1 MKLLNRMKRS
11 AKKTF
16 TSFLALLTMTSVVS
30 LPSAVTAVHA
40 DGGLDVNTAI
50 ANYITVSSS
59 GSHYSFDGGNNFD
72 VIMTGSKA
80 QLDSVGLDCTSGAV
94 AIVAHALRDAGAD
107 PYAYFG
113 MLNGVLNTVYP
124 PSLRSYF
131 ENHEKWSTVANS
143 PVDASALLPG
153 DILIYGTSGNGHMA
167 VYTGGGQMFDFRSN
181 GHGSSGN
188 YRGFANYS
196 EYKTTMASSSGTGRN
211 VLSGVYRANVD
222 KNVSINLTKVS
233 ANTSITDGL
242 VNAYSLAGAE
252 YGIYSDAAATNQIG
266 TITTGADGKGSV
278 NVKVGFSTSTLYYKE
293 TKAPKGYC
301 LDATVRPFS
310 FSGTSASIN
319 VSDMPGND
327 PLRIVLTKNNEMTN
341 GDNPA
346 SLAGAQF
353 TVRYYDVDPSND
365 YTVDQLNA
373 INATRTWVIETKE
386 TTTSSGK
393 TIYRASLDDKHKV
406 DGDDLYKTKSGI
418 PTIPVG
424 VITVEETKA
433 PDVTY
438 TDEDGNEQLVYT
450 LNNKTLNGNTVL
462 GQQNGKVVMKI
473 SGDGINFNLQG
484 GNDYTISEIPKKG
497 GFYTSKIDAETGKAE
512 PQGNGS
518 LDGASYEVINDNDY
532 QVGTAQVAAAAKG
545 ERVWSFTTSNGGVY
559 SSPLDALQVGHYI
572 VRETDPSTGYLVAGT
587 TEREMTVNE
596 NRQTFLSGDKAFT
609 EQTIRG
615 GFKFQKNDTDTAT
628 YPQGNT
634 NLQATLKLINTS
646 ANPVWVDSNGDGQFS
661 EEEYFA
667 NGEAIKLPQSFVT
680 AGTANT
686 NDATFT
692 TTEDGYFET
701 VTNALPFGS
710 YKIVEVTA
718 PTGFAMDGDSVTET
732 SFDVVNDGE
741 LVDKR
746 FDIKND
752 VFTGKFDVQKMLTSS
767 NNGHSTTMKPEANVE
782 FTAFLKA
789 TVDEKFSGDYK
800 LAYETV
806 FGQKPN
812 VEGNATPD
820 DSQTIYDA
828 DGNILF
834 TTKEYD
840 VVTTNESGMAYSRD
854 LAYGEYY
861 IFQSSHADGVL
872 DYEGN
877 VSSYD
882 GAIFNVTEENQPTK
896 HFYVAN
902 NHQLYI
908 LKMNKVSDQTG
919 EKIEL
924 NNAVFKIKDSNGN
937 YVKQKIGNKVY
948 DQFSTTTRKMIVDT
962 ADGEKV
968 TVDAG
973 TFVTESPS
981 ENDAAKAYTALGVE
995 AGTYYITEVKTPAGF
1010 TTLKEPIEVVA
1021 KESAITEVDQDGTN
1035 YVEVEVPETQITGK
1049 LVIKKS
1055 LEKWEKADKTFVN
1068 HDDLSGIGF
1077 TLTAKEDIIDPADGS
1092 VLVKAGEQAVRLT
1105 RDRNNPY
1112 EKVNEI
1118 FVDAEGNAT
1127 VTNLPLGKYTLTE
1140 TTVPDGIV
1148 KSEPK
1153 DIEFAQ
1159 EKDNV
1164 EKAEYEVTEE
1174 INNKVTKVTVKK
1186 TDVAGAEI
1194 AGAKMSVSDKKTGA
1208 TVAEWTSEEG
1218 KYFNIE
1224 GLTIGKTY
1232 TLNEDL
1238 SPLGFVKASSI
1249 DFTVDETGAV
1259 TEQTMIDKIL
1269 TVRKVDMCGSNVEGA
1284 QITIYNTDEEGSKI
1298 EDSIVDQ
1305 WTTEKGKH
1313 HDANN
1318 LEVGKTYVASETAV
1332 PAGYAKAPDYKFTV
1346 ADDKKNQTETIYNK
1360 QVTISKVDAGGK
1372 EVEGAKLTLTDKE
1385 TGETVDQ
1392 WISTNKTHYP
1402 TGTEIGK
1409 TYILTEDT
1417 APLGYIKSSQVEFTV
1432 TDNGIDQK
1440 ITMVDEITRVAKTD
1454 ENGNY
1459 VKGATLQA
1467 VAEDGTVVD
1476 EWVSGSHIVDIAE
1489 ADAAKLEGGET
1500 VTYESED
1507 GTVTKII
1514 PVAKVTENDDEDAK
1528 VVNGSTDADKE
1539 KACEVKTDEDK
1550 GNTDQ
1555 DSADSEKKEYTY
1567 TAQITKKDGTTGYYD
1582 VDLNG
1587 DETTHRVSNLN
1598 GSSSYTIRE
1607 VKTVDGYYYF
1617 EDITTDTTEDGKNQ
1631 SVTAIDNSINYQIAK
1646 VDDNGDYVQG
1656 VTLKLTDITDADN
1669 PVKVEL
1675 PNNGVT
1681 TEKPFDLNEHQMTAE
1696 HTYEL
1701 VESEYVGGV
1710 YKATKMIFTVPKY
1723 GTSEVTTITME
1734 DTLTNVSVSK
1744 VDNHGERVKG
1754 AKMSILEG
1762 TVNEEGKV
1770 VPAVDENGNEKAP
1783 VYTFTTTDKATD
1795 ISKYVKGSN
1804 EESGD
1809 VWYVLREDEAPFG
1822 FEKMADQPFKV
1833 TGTNEEHQILVAVDK
1848 RKEYYVSAVKV
1859 DKQNESKLLKG
1870 AELTLYT
1877 KDGKVAKEVSGK
1889 EAKGL
1894 TDGKGNITWR
1904 VEYNGDG
1911 TADTLEGYYVM
1922 ETKAPQGYKLNT
1934 DKHYVKLSEDYDFA
1948 NNNPVKIIVRD
1959 TLLPAVAKTGDFS
1972 NPLLWTGIFTVA
1984 VAGIFLAVRARR
1996 NKA

>member
-16 TSFLALLTMTSVVS
+16 TSFLALLTMTSVIS

-50 ANYITVSSS
+50 ANYITVSSN
-59 GSHYSFDGGNNFD
+59 GSHYSFNGGSNFD
-72 VIMTGSKA
+72 VIMTGSKS
-80 QLDSVGLDCTSGAV
+80 QLDQVGLDCTAGAV

-107 PYAYFG
+107 PYAYFD
-113 MLNGVLNTVYP
+113 MLNGILNTVYP

-131 ENHEKWSTVANS
+131 ENHGKWSTVANG

-196 EYKTTMASSSGTGRN
+196 EYKTAMASSSGTGRN

-266 TITTGADGKGSV
+266 TITTGADGKGSA
-278 NVKVGFSTSTLYYKE
+278 NVKVGFSTSTLYYRE

-301 LDATVRPFS
+301 LDSTVRPFS

-319 VSDMPGND
+319 VSDIPGND
-327 PLRIVLTKNNEMTN
+327 PLVITLTKNNAMTN
-341 GDNPA
+341 GDTPA

-353 TVRYYDVDPSND
+353 TIKYYDLDPVTN
-365 YTVDQLNA
+365 YTADQLKGLNA
-373 INATRTWVIETKE
+373 VRTWIIETKE
-386 TTTSSGK
+386 VSGK
-393 TIYRASLDDKHKV
+393 FITSLADKYLV
-406 DGDDLYKTKSGI
+406 EGSDPLYKLGNI

-433 PDVTY
+433 PDITF

-450 LNNKTLNGNTVL
+450 LNNKTLDGNGAEITSFNGTV
-462 GQQNGKVVMKI
+462 VYKI
-473 SGDGINFNLQG
+473 TGNSGSNYGLVG

-518 LDGASYEVINDNDY
+518 LDGASYEIINDNDY
-532 QVGTAQVAAAAKG
+532 QVGTAQVASAAKG

-596 NRQTFLSGDKAFT
+596 NRQTFLSGDKTFT

-634 NLQATLKLINTS
+634 NLQATLKLISTS

-661 EEEYFA
+661 EDEYFA

-692 TTEDGYFET
+692 TTTDGYFET

-710 YKIVEVTA
+710 YKIVEITA

-732 SFDVVNDGE
+732 TFDVTNDGE

-789 TVDEKFSGDYK
+789 TVDEKFGGDYK

-812 VEGNATPD
+812 VEGNVTPD

-834 TTKEYD
+834 TVKEYD
-840 VVTTNESGMAYSRD
+840 VLTTNESGMAYSRD

-1105 RDRNNPY
+1105 GDRNNPY

-1148 KSEPK
+1148 KSGPK

-1186 TDVAGAEI
+1186 TDIAGAEI
-1194 AGAKMSVSDKKTGA
+1194 AGAKMSVTDKENGS
-1208 TVAEWTSEEG
+1208 TVVEWTSEEG
-1218 KYFNIE
+1218 KDFNIE
-1224 GLTIGKTY
+1224 GLTIGKNY

-1269 TVRKVDMCGSNVEGA
+1269 
-1284 QITIYNTDEEGSKI
+1284 
-1298 EDSIVDQ
+1298 
-1305 WTTEKGKH
+1305 
-1313 HDANN
+1313 
-1318 LEVGKTYVASETAV
+1318 
-1332 PAGYAKAPDYKFTV
+1332 
-1346 ADDKKNQTETIYNK
+1346 
-1360 QVTISKVDAGGK
+1360 
-1372 EVEGAKLTLTDKE
+1372 
-1385 TGETVDQ
+1385 
-1392 WISTNKTHYP
+1392 
-1402 TGTEIGK
+1402 
-1409 TYILTEDT
+1409 
-1417 APLGYIKSSQVEFTV
+1417 
-1432 TDNGIDQK
+1432 
-1440 ITMVDEITRVAKTD
+1440 RVAKTD

-1489 ADAAKLEGGET
+1489 ADATKLEGGET

-1514 PVAKVTENDDEDAK
+1514 PVAKVTQSDDDD
-1528 VVNGSTDADKE
+1528 TDHE
-1539 KACEVKTDEDK
+1539 
-1550 GNTDQ
+1550 G
-1555 DSADSEKKEYTY
+1555 ADSDKKEYTY
-1567 TAQITKKDGTTGYYD
+1567 TAQITKTDGTTSYYD

-1646 VDDNGDYVQG
+1646 VDENGDYVQG
-1656 VTLKLTDITDADN
+1656 VTLKLTDITDAEN
-1669 PVKVEL
+1669 PVEVEL

-1710 YKATKMIFTVPKY
+1710 YKATKMEFTVPKY
-1723 GTSEVTTITME
+1723 GTTEVTTITME

-1870 AELTLYT
+1870 AEFTLYT

>member
-16 TSFLALLTMTSVVS
+16 TSFLALLTMTSVIS

-59 GSHYSFDGGNNFD
+59 GSHYSFNGGNNFD

-80 QLDSVGLDCTSGAV
+80 QLDQVGLDCTAGAV

-107 PYAYFG
+107 PYAYFD

-131 ENHEKWSTVANS
+131 ENHGKWSTVANG

-181 GHGSSGN
+181 GHGYNGN

-196 EYKTTMASSSGTGRN
+196 EYKTAMASSSGTGSN

-266 TITTGADGKGSV
+266 KITTGVDGKGSV

-301 LDATVRPFS
+301 LDTTVRPFS
-310 FSGTSASIN
+310 FSGTTASIN

-518 LDGASYEVINDNDY
+518 LDGASYEIINDNDY
-532 QVGTAQVAAAAKG
+532 QVGTAQVASAAKG

-596 NRQTFLSGDKAFT
+596 NRQTFLSGDKTFT
-609 EQTIRG
+609 EQPVRG

-646 ANPVWVDSNGDGQFS
+646 VNPVWVDSNGDGQFS
-661 EEEYFA
+661 EDEYFA
-667 NGEAIKLPQSFVT
+667 NGETIKLPQSFVT

-692 TTEDGYFET
+692 TTTDGYFET

-732 SFDVVNDGE
+732 TFDVTNDGE
-741 LVDKR
+741 FVDKR

-782 FTAFLKA
+782 FTAFLKT
-789 TVDEKFSGDYK
+789 TVDEKFGGDYK

-812 VEGNATPD
+812 IEGNPTPD
-820 DSQTIYDA
+820 DSQTLYDA

-908 LKMNKVSDQTG
+908 LKMTKVSDQTG

-962 ADGEKV
+962 ADGKKV

-1010 TTLKEPIEVVA
+1010 TTLKEPVEVVA

-1055 LEKWEKADKTFVN
+1055 LEKWEKADKTFIN

-1105 RDRNNPY
+1105 GDRNNPY

-1118 FVDAEGNAT
+1118 FVDSEGNAT

-1148 KSEPK
+1148 KSDPK

-1174 INNKVTKVTVKK
+1174 IYNKVTKVTVKK

-1194 AGAKMSVSDKKTGA
+1194 AGAKMSVTDKETGA
-1208 TVAEWTSEEG
+1208 TVVEWTSEEG
-1218 KYFNIE
+1218 KDFNIE
-1224 GLTIGKTY
+1224 GLTIGKIY

-1238 SPLGFVKASSI
+1238 SPLGYVKASSI

-1284 QITIYNTDEEGSKI
+1284 QITIYNTDEEGNKI

-1318 LEVGKTYVASETAV
+1318 LEVGKTYVASETVV

-1402 TGTEIGK
+1402 TGIEIGK

-1417 APLGYIKSSQVEFTV
+1417 APLGYIKSTQVEFTV

-1440 ITMVDEITRVAKTD
+1440 VTMVDEITRVAKTD

-1514 PVAKVTENDDEDAK
+1514 PVAKVTESDDDDAK

-1550 GNTDQ
+1550 GDTDH
-1555 DSADSEKKEYTY
+1555 DGADSDKKEYTY
-1567 TAQITKKDGTTGYYD
+1567 TAQITKTDGTTSYYD

-1631 SVTAIDNSINYQIAK
+1631 SVTAVDNSINYQIAK
-1646 VDDNGDYVQG
+1646 IDDNGDYVQG
-1656 VTLKLTDITDADN
+1656 VTLKLTDITDAEN
-1669 PVKVEL
+1669 PVEVEL
-1675 PNNGVT
+1675 PNNGIT
-1681 TEKPFDLNEHQMTAE
+1681 TNEPFKLDKKLIAE

-1701 VESEYVGGV
+1701 VESEYVAGV
-1710 YKATKMIFTVPKY
+1710 YKATNITFTVPKY
-1723 GTSEVTTITME
+1723 GTSEVTTITMMDE
-1734 DTLTNVSVSK
+1734 TTNITVKK
-1744 VDNHGERVKG
+1744 VDNYGKPVAGALMQILVPETEEVVYEFTSTDDEHG
-1754 AKMSILEG
+1754 S
-1762 TVNEEGKV
+1762 
-1770 VPAVDENGNEKAP
+1770 
-1783 VYTFTTTDKATD
+1783 D
-1795 ISKYVKGSN
+1795 ISKYVKGG
-1804 EESGD
+1804 ER
-1809 VWYVLREDEAPFG
+1809 YILRESEAPFG
-1822 FEKMADQPFKV
+1822 FNTFEDIEFTVSGKK
-1833 TGTNEEHQILVAVDK
+1833 NEAQVLIATDV
-1848 RKEYYVSAVKV
+1848 RKTYYVSAMKV
-1859 DKQNESKLLKG
+1859 DAQNTSKTLKG
-1870 AELTLYT
+1870 AEITLFNADNT
-1877 KDGKVAKEVSGK
+1877 VAKDVNGK
-1889 EAKGL
+1889 ECVGT
-1894 TDGKGNITWR
+1894 TDENGVITWN
-1904 VEYNGDG
+1904 VEFNGDNG
-1911 TADTLEGYYVM
+1911 GYYVK
-1922 ETKAPQGYKLNT
+1922 ETGAPAGYRINNNK
-1934 DKHYVKLSEDYDFA
+1934 YAVELSEDYDFA
-1948 NNNPVKIIVRD
+1948 QNNPVIIVVND
-1959 TLLPAVAKTGDFS
+1959 EALPAVKTGVGAPFIAG
-1972 NPLLWTGIFTVA
+1972 GIFVFAIGLLFILNRKKKKSVA
-1984 VAGIFLAVRARR
+1984 E
-1996 NKA
+1996 

>member
-16 TSFLALLTMTSVVS
+16 TSFLALLTMTSVIS

-59 GSHYSFDGGNNFD
+59 GSHYSFNGGNNFD

-80 QLDSVGLDCTSGAV
+80 QLDQVGLDCTAGAV
-94 AIVAHALRDAGAD
+94 AIVAHALHDAGAD

-124 PSLRSYF
+124 PSLRLYF
-131 ENHEKWSTVANS
+131 ENHEKWSTVANG

-196 EYKTTMASSSGTGRN
+196 EYKTAMASSSGTGRN

-266 TITTGADGKGSV
+266 KITTGADGKGSV

-301 LDATVRPFS
+301 LDTTVRPFS
-310 FSGTSASIN
+310 FSGTTASIN

-327 PLRIVLTKNNEMTN
+327 PLVITLTKNNDMTN
-341 GDNPA
+341 GNDPA
-346 SLAGAQF
+346 SLEGAQF
-353 TVRYYDVDPSND
+353 TVKYYDLDPSSN
-365 YTVDQLNA
+365 YTVDQLNG
-373 INATRTWVIETKE
+373 INAARTWIIETKKV
-386 TTTSSGK
+386 SGK
-393 TIYRASLDDKHKV
+393 YITRLADKYLV
-406 DGDDLYKTKSGI
+406 SGSDALYKDGNI

-438 TDEDGNEQLVYT
+438 TDDDGNEQLVYT

-462 GQQNGKVVMKI
+462 GQKDGKVVMKI
-473 SGDGINFNLQG
+473 SGDGINFRLDG

-532 QVGTAQVAAAAKG
+532 QVGTAQVASAAKG
-545 ERVWSFTTSNGGVY
+545 EKAWSFTTSNGGVY

-596 NRQTFLSGDKAFT
+596 NRQTFLSGDKTFT
-609 EQTIRG
+609 EQPVRG

-646 ANPVWVDSNGDGQFS
+646 VNPVWVDSNGDGQFS
-661 EEEYFA
+661 EDEYFA

-692 TTEDGYFET
+692 TTTDGYFET

-732 SFDVVNDGE
+732 TFDVTNDGE

-789 TVDEKFSGDYK
+789 TVDEKFGGDYK

-812 VEGNATPD
+812 VEGNPTPD

-1010 TTLKEPIEVVA
+1010 TTLKEPVEVVA

-1105 RDRNNPY
+1105 GDRNNPY

-1153 DIEFAQ
+1153 DIEFVQ

-1194 AGAKMSVSDKKTGA
+1194 AGAKMSVTDKETGA
-1208 TVAEWTSEEG
+1208 NVVEWTSEKG
-1218 KYFNIE
+1218 KDFNIE
-1224 GLTIGKTY
+1224 GLTIGKIY

-1318 LEVGKTYVASETAV
+1318 LEVGKTYVASETVV
-1332 PAGYAKAPDYKFTV
+1332 PAGYAKACDYKFTV

-1360 QVTISKVDAGGK
+1360 QVAISKVDAGGK

-1385 TGETVDQ
+1385 TGKTVDQ

-1417 APLGYIKSSQVEFTV
+1417 APLGYIKSTQVEFTV

-1489 ADAAKLEGGET
+1489 ADATKLEGGET
-1500 VTYESED
+1500 VTYKSED

-1550 GNTDQ
+1550 GDTDQ
-1555 DSADSEKKEYTY
+1555 DGSDSEKKEYTY
-1567 TAQITKKDGTTGYYD
+1567 TAQITKTDGTISYYD

-1656 VTLKLTDITDADN
+1656 VTLELTDITDADN

-1675 PNNGVT
+1675 PNNGIT
-1681 TEKPFDLNEHQMTAE
+1681 TNEPFKLDKKLIAE

-1701 VESEYVGGV
+1701 VESEYVAGV
-1710 YKATKMIFTVPKY
+1710 YKATNITFTVPKY
-1723 GTSEVTTITME
+1723 GTSEVTTITMMDE
-1734 DTLTNVSVSK
+1734 TTNISVKK
-1744 VDNHGERVKG
+1744 VDNYGKPVAGALMQILIPETEEVVYEFTSTDDEHG
-1754 AKMSILEG
+1754 
-1762 TVNEEGKV
+1762 
-1770 VPAVDENGNEKAP
+1770 
-1783 VYTFTTTDKATD
+1783 TD
-1795 ISKYVKGSN
+1795 ISKYVKGG
-1804 EESGD
+1804 ER
-1809 VWYVLREDEAPFG
+1809 YILRESETPFG
-1822 FEKMADQPFKV
+1822 FNTFEDIEFTVSGKQ
-1833 TGTNEEHQILVAVDK
+1833 NEAQVLIATDA
-1848 RKEYYVSAVKV
+1848 RKTYYVSAKKV
-1859 DKQNESKLLKG
+1859 DAQNTSKTLKG
-1870 AELTLYT
+1870 AEITLFNADNT
-1877 KDGKVAKEVSGK
+1877 VAKDVNGK
-1889 EAKGL
+1889 ECIGT
-1894 TDGKGNITWR
+1894 TDKNGVITWN
-1904 VEYNGDG
+1904 VEFNGDNG
-1911 TADTLEGYYVM
+1911 GYYVK
-1922 ETKAPQGYKLNT
+1922 ETGAPTGYRINNNK
-1934 DKHYVKLSEDYDFA
+1934 YAVELSEDYDFA
-1948 NNNPVKIIVRD
+1948 QNNPVIIVVND
-1959 TLLPAVAKTGDFS
+1959 EALPAVKTGVGAPFIAG
-1972 NPLLWTGIFTVA
+1972 GIFVFAIGLLFILNRKKKKSVA
-1984 VAGIFLAVRARR
+1984 E
-1996 NKA
+1996 

>member
-59 GSHYSFDGGNNFD
+59 GSHYSFNGGNNFD

-80 QLDSVGLDCTSGAV
+80 QLDQVGLDCTAGAV
-94 AIVAHALRDAGAD
+94 AIVAHALHDAGAD

-131 ENHEKWSTVANS
+131 ENHEKWSTVANG

-181 GHGSSGN
+181 GHGYNGN

-196 EYKTTMASSSGTGRN
+196 EYKTAMASSSGTGRN

-266 TITTGADGKGSV
+266 KITTGADGKGSV

-301 LDATVRPFS
+301 LDTTVRPFS
-310 FSGTSASIN
+310 FSGTTASIN

-327 PLRIVLTKNNEMTN
+327 PLAISLKKNNAMTN
-341 GDNPA
+341 GDDPA

-353 TVRYYDVDPSND
+353 TIKYYDLDTSNN
-365 YTVDQLNA
+365 YTADQLNG
-373 INATRTWVIETKE
+373 INATRTWVIETQKVGSVYY
-386 TTTSSGK
+386 T
-393 TIYRASLDDKHKV
+393 RLADKYLV
-406 DGDDLYKTKSGI
+406 AGSDALYKDGNI

-433 PDVTY
+433 PNITY
-438 TDEDGNEQLVYT
+438 TDENGNEQLVYT
-450 LNNKTLNGNTVL
+450 LNNKTLDAGENEVLSSNGI
-462 GQQNGKVVMKI
+462 VVMKVT
-473 SGDGINFNLQG
+473 SVQDNFSLIG

-532 QVGTAQVAAAAKG
+532 QVGTAQVASAAKG
-545 ERVWSFTTSNGGVY
+545 ERVWNFTTSNGGVY

-596 NRQTFLSGDKAFT
+596 NRQTFLSGDKTFT

-646 ANPVWVDSNGDGQFS
+646 VNPVWVDSNGDGQFS
-661 EEEYFA
+661 EDEYFA

-692 TTEDGYFET
+692 TTTDGYFET

-732 SFDVVNDGE
+732 TFDVTNDGE

-782 FTAFLKA
+782 FAAFLKA
-789 TVDEKFSGDYK
+789 TVDEKFGGDYK

-1049 LVIKKS
+1049 LVIKKN

-1105 RDRNNPY
+1105 GDRNNPY

-1164 EKAEYEVTEE
+1164 KKAEYEVTEE

-1194 AGAKMSVSDKKTGA
+1194 AGAKMSVTDKKTGA
-1208 TVAEWTSEEG
+1208 TVVEWTSEEG
-1218 KYFNIE
+1218 KDFNIE
-1224 GLTIGKTY
+1224 GLTIGKNY

-1284 QITIYNTDEEGSKI
+1284 QFTIYNTDEEGSKI

-1318 LEVGKTYVASETAV
+1318 LEVGKTYVASETVV

-1372 EVEGAKLTLTDKE
+1372 EVEGAKLALTDKE
-1385 TGETVDQ
+1385 TGKIVDQ

-1402 TGTEIGK
+1402 TGIEIGK

-1417 APLGYIKSSQVEFTV
+1417 APLGYIKSAQVEFTV

-1514 PVAKVTENDDEDAK
+1514 PVAKVTESDDDDAK
-1528 VVNGSTDADKE
+1528 VVNGSTDADKA

-1550 GNTDQ
+1550 GDTDH
-1555 DSADSEKKEYTY
+1555 DGADSDKKEYTY
-1567 TAQITKKDGTTGYYD
+1567 TAQITKTDGTTSYYD

-1631 SVTAIDNSINYQIAK
+1631 SVTAVDNSINYQIAK

-1656 VTLKLTDITDADN
+1656 VTLKLTDITDAEN
-1669 PVKVEL
+1669 PVEVEL
-1675 PNNGVT
+1675 PNNGIT
-1681 TEKPFDLNEHQMTAE
+1681 TNEPFKLDKKLIAE

-1701 VESEYVGGV
+1701 VESEYVAGV
-1710 YKATKMIFTVPKY
+1710 YKATNITFTVPKY
-1723 GTSEVTTITME
+1723 GTSEVTTITMMDE
-1734 DTLTNVSVSK
+1734 TTNITVKK
-1744 VDNHGERVKG
+1744 VDNYGKPVAGALMQILVPETEEVVYEFTSTDDEHG
-1754 AKMSILEG
+1754 S
-1762 TVNEEGKV
+1762 
-1770 VPAVDENGNEKAP
+1770 
-1783 VYTFTTTDKATD
+1783 D
-1795 ISKYVKGSN
+1795 ISKHVKGG
-1804 EESGD
+1804 ER
-1809 VWYVLREDEAPFG
+1809 YILRESEAPFG
-1822 FEKMADQPFKV
+1822 FNTFEDIEFTVSGKQNEAQVLIAADV
-1833 TGTNEEHQILVAVDK
+1833 
-1848 RKEYYVSAVKV
+1848 RKTYYVSAKKV
-1859 DKQNESKLLKG
+1859 DAQNTSKTLKG
-1870 AELTLYT
+1870 AEITLFNADNT
-1877 KDGKVAKEVSGK
+1877 VAKDVNGK
-1889 EAKGL
+1889 ECVGT
-1894 TDGKGNITWR
+1894 TDENGVITWN
-1904 VEYNGDG
+1904 VEFNGDNG
-1911 TADTLEGYYVM
+1911 GYYVK
-1922 ETKAPQGYKLNT
+1922 ETGAPAGYRINNNK
-1934 DKHYVKLSEDYDFA
+1934 YAVELSEDYDFA
-1948 NNNPVKIIVRD
+1948 QNNPVIIVVND
-1959 TLLPAVAKTGDFS
+1959 EALPAVKTGVGAPFIAG
-1972 NPLLWTGIFTVA
+1972 GIFVFAIGLLFILNRKKKKSVA
-1984 VAGIFLAVRARR
+1984 E
-1996 NKA
+1996 

>member
-59 GSHYSFDGGNNFD
+59 GSHYSFNGGNNFD

-80 QLDSVGLDCTSGAV
+80 QLDQVGLDCTAGAV
-94 AIVAHALRDAGAD
+94 AIVAHALHDAGAD

-124 PSLRSYF
+124 PSLRLYF

-181 GHGSSGN
+181 GHGYNGN

-196 EYKTTMASSSGTGRN
+196 EYKTAMASSSGTGRN

-252 YGIYSDAAATNQIG
+252 YGIYSDAAATNQIVK
-266 TITTGADGKGSV
+266 ITTGADGKGSV

-301 LDATVRPFS
+301 LDTTVRPFS
-310 FSGTSASIN
+310 FSGTTASIN

-327 PLRIVLTKNNEMTN
+327 PLAISLKKNNAMTN
-341 GDNPA
+341 GDDPA

-353 TVRYYDVDPSND
+353 TIKYYDLDTSNN
-365 YTVDQLNA
+365 YTADQLNG
-373 INATRTWVIETKE
+373 INATRTWVIETQKVGSVYY
-386 TTTSSGK
+386 T
-393 TIYRASLDDKHKV
+393 RLADKYLV
-406 DGDDLYKTKSGI
+406 AGSDALYKDGNI

-433 PDVTY
+433 PNITY
-438 TDEDGNEQLVYT
+438 TDENGNEQLVYT
-450 LNNKTLNGNTVL
+450 LNNKTLDAGENEVLSSNGI
-462 GQQNGKVVMKI
+462 VVMKVT
-473 SGDGINFNLQG
+473 SVQDNFSLIG

-532 QVGTAQVAAAAKG
+532 QVGTAQVASAAKG
-545 ERVWSFTTSNGGVY
+545 ERVWNFTTSNGGVY
-559 SSPLDALQVGHYI
+559 SSPLDALQVGPYI

-596 NRQTFLSGDKAFT
+596 NRQTFLSGDKTFT

-646 ANPVWVDSNGDGQFS
+646 VNPVWVDSNGDGQFS
-661 EEEYFA
+661 EDEYFA

-692 TTEDGYFET
+692 TTTDGYFET

-732 SFDVVNDGE
+732 TFDVTNDGE

-782 FTAFLKA
+782 FAAFLKA
-789 TVDEKFSGDYK
+789 TVDEKFGGDYK

-1055 LEKWEKADKTFVN
+1055 LEKWEKADKTFIN

-1092 VLVKAGEQAVRLT
+1092 VLVKEGEQAVRLT
-1105 RDRNNPY
+1105 GDRNNPY

-1118 FVDAEGNAT
+1118 FADSEGNAT

-1186 TDVAGAEI
+1186 TDIAGAEI
-1194 AGAKMSVSDKKTGA
+1194 AGAKMSVTDKENGSI
-1208 TVAEWTSEEG
+1208 VAEWTSEES
-1218 KYFNIE
+1218 KDFNVE
-1224 GLTIGKTY
+1224 GLTIGKIY

-1238 SPLGFVKASSI
+1238 SPLGYVKASSI

-1284 QITIYNTDEEGSKI
+1284 QFTIYNTDEEGSKI

-1318 LEVGKTYVASETAV
+1318 LEVGKTYVASETVV

-1459 VKGATLQA
+1459 VKGATLQV

-1489 ADAAKLEGGET
+1489 ADATKLEGGET

-1514 PVAKVTENDDEDAK
+1514 PVVKVTQSDDDDAK

-1550 GNTDQ
+1550 GDTDH
-1555 DSADSEKKEYTY
+1555 DSADSDKKEYTY
-1567 TAQITKKDGTTGYYD
+1567 TAQITKTDGTISYYD
-1582 VDLNG
+1582 VDMNG

-1656 VTLKLTDITDADN
+1656 VTLELTDITDADN

-1675 PNNGVT
+1675 PNNGIT
-1681 TEKPFDLNEHQMTAE
+1681 TNEPFKLDKKLIAE

-1701 VESEYVGGV
+1701 VESEYVAGV
-1710 YKATKMIFTVPKY
+1710 YKATNITFTVPKY
-1723 GTSEVTTITME
+1723 GTSEVTTITMMDE
-1734 DTLTNVSVSK
+1734 TTNITVKK
-1744 VDNHGERVKG
+1744 VDNYGKPVAGALMQILVPETEEVVYEFTSTDDEHG
-1754 AKMSILEG
+1754 S
-1762 TVNEEGKV
+1762 
-1770 VPAVDENGNEKAP
+1770 
-1783 VYTFTTTDKATD
+1783 D
-1795 ISKYVKGSN
+1795 ISKYVKGG
-1804 EESGD
+1804 ER
-1809 VWYVLREDEAPFG
+1809 YILRESEAPFG
-1822 FEKMADQPFKV
+1822 FNTFEDIEFTVSGKQNEAQVLIAADV
-1833 TGTNEEHQILVAVDK
+1833 
-1848 RKEYYVSAVKV
+1848 RKTYYVSAKKV
-1859 DKQNESKLLKG
+1859 DAQNTSKTLKG
-1870 AELTLYT
+1870 AEITLFNADNT
-1877 KDGKVAKEVSGK
+1877 VAKDVNGK
-1889 EAKGL
+1889 ECVGT
-1894 TDGKGNITWR
+1894 TDENGVITWN
-1904 VEYNGDG
+1904 VEFNGDNG
-1911 TADTLEGYYVM
+1911 GYYVK
-1922 ETKAPQGYKLNT
+1922 ETGAPAGYRINNNK
-1934 DKHYVKLSEDYDFA
+1934 YAVELSEDYDFA
-1948 NNNPVKIIVRD
+1948 QNNPVIIVVND
-1959 TLLPAVAKTGDFS
+1959 EALPAVKTGVGAPFIAG
-1972 NPLLWTGIFTVA
+1972 GIFVFAIGLLFILNRKKKKSVA
-1984 VAGIFLAVRARR
+1984 E
-1996 NKA
+1996 

>member
-16 TSFLALLTMTSVVS
+16 TSFLALLTMTSVIS

-50 ANYITVSSS
+50 ANYITVSSN
-59 GSHYSFDGGNNFD
+59 GSHYSFNGGNNFD
-72 VIMTGSKA
+72 VIMIGSKS
-80 QLDSVGLDCTSGAV
+80 QLDSVGLDCTAGAV

-107 PYAYFG
+107 PYAYFD

-131 ENHEKWSTVANS
+131 ENHGKWSSVANG

-153 DILIYGTSGNGHMA
+153 DLLIYGTSGNGHMA

-181 GHGSSGN
+181 GHGYNGN

-196 EYKTTMASSSGTGRN
+196 EYKTTMASSSGTGSN

-233 ANTSITDGL
+233 ANSSITDGL
-242 VNAYSLAGAE
+242 VNAYSLASAE
-252 YGIYSDAAATNQIG
+252 YGIYSDTAATNQIG
-266 TITTGADGKGSV
+266 KITTGADGKGSV

-301 LDATVRPFS
+301 LDSTVRPFS
-310 FSGTSASIN
+310 FSGTTASIN

-327 PLRIVLTKNNEMTN
+327 PLAISLKKNNAMTN
-341 GDNPA
+341 GDDPA

-353 TVRYYDVDPSND
+353 TIKYYDLDTSNN
-365 YTVDQLNA
+365 YTADQLNG
-373 INATRTWVIETKE
+373 IKATRTWVIETQKVG
-386 TTTSSGK
+386 S
-393 TIYRASLDDKHKV
+393 IYYTRLADKYLV
-406 DGDDLYKTKSGI
+406 AGSDALYKDGNI

-433 PDVTY
+433 PNITY
-438 TDEDGNEQLVYT
+438 TDENGNEQLVYT
-450 LNNKTLNGNTVL
+450 LNNKTLDAGENEVLSSNGI
-462 GQQNGKVVMKI
+462 VVMKVT
-473 SGDGINFNLQG
+473 SVQDNFSLIG

-518 LDGASYEVINDNDY
+518 LDGASYEIINDNDY
-532 QVGTAQVAAAAKG
+532 QVGTAQVASAAKG

-596 NRQTFLSGDKAFT
+596 NRQTFLSGDRTFT

-646 ANPVWVDSNGDGQFS
+646 VNPVWVDSNGDGQFS
-661 EEEYFA
+661 EDEYFA
-667 NGEAIKLPQSFVT
+667 NGETIKLPQSFVT

-692 TTEDGYFET
+692 TATDGYFET

-732 SFDVVNDGE
+732 TFDVTNDGE

-789 TVDEKFSGDYK
+789 TVDEKFGGDYK

-812 VEGNATPD
+812 VEGNPTPD

-1092 VLVKAGEQAVRLT
+1092 VLVNAGEQAVRLT
-1105 RDRNNPY
+1105 GDRNNPY
-1112 EKVNEI
+1112 EKVKEI

-1148 KSEPK
+1148 KSGPK

-1164 EKAEYEVTEE
+1164 EKAEYEVTDE

-1194 AGAKMSVSDKKTGA
+1194 AGAKMSVTDKKTGA
-1208 TVAEWTSEEG
+1208 TVVEWTSEEG
-1218 KYFNIE
+1218 KDFNIE
-1224 GLTIGKTY
+1224 GLTIGKNY

-1284 QITIYNTDEEGSKI
+1284 QFTIYNTDEEGSKI

-1318 LEVGKTYVASETAV
+1318 LEVGKTYVASETVV

-1385 TGETVDQ
+1385 TGEIVDQ

-1402 TGTEIGK
+1402 TGIEIGK

-1417 APLGYIKSSQVEFTV
+1417 APLGYIKSTQVEFTV

-1489 ADAAKLEGGET
+1489 ADVTTLEGGET

-1514 PVAKVTENDDEDAK
+1514 PVAKVTESDDDDAK

-1550 GNTDQ
+1550 GNTDH
-1555 DSADSEKKEYTY
+1555 DGADSDKKEYTY
-1567 TAQITKKDGTTGYYD
+1567 TAQITKTDGTISYYD

-1656 VTLKLTDITDADN
+1656 VTLKLTDITDAEN
-1669 PVKVEL
+1669 PVEVEL

-1681 TEKPFDLNEHQMTAE
+1681 TNEPFKLDKKLIAE

-1701 VESEYVGGV
+1701 VESEYVAGV
-1710 YKATKMIFTVPKY
+1710 YKATNITFTVPKY
-1723 GTSEVTTITME
+1723 GTSEVTTITMMDE
-1734 DTLTNVSVSK
+1734 TTNITVKK
-1744 VDNHGERVKG
+1744 VDNYGKPVAGALMQILVPETEEVVYEFTSTDDEHG
-1754 AKMSILEG
+1754 S
-1762 TVNEEGKV
+1762 
-1770 VPAVDENGNEKAP
+1770 
-1783 VYTFTTTDKATD
+1783 D
-1795 ISKYVKGSN
+1795 ISKYVKGG
-1804 EESGD
+1804 ER
-1809 VWYVLREDEAPFG
+1809 YILRESEAPFG
-1822 FEKMADQPFKV
+1822 FNTFEDIEFTVSGKQNEAQVLIAADV
-1833 TGTNEEHQILVAVDK
+1833 
-1848 RKEYYVSAVKV
+1848 RKTYYVSAKKV
-1859 DKQNESKLLKG
+1859 DAQNTSKTLKG
-1870 AELTLYT
+1870 AEIALFNADNT
-1877 KDGKVAKEVSGK
+1877 VAKDVNGK
-1889 EAKGL
+1889 ECVGT
-1894 TDGKGNITWR
+1894 TDENGVITWN
-1904 VEYNGDG
+1904 VEFNGDSG
-1911 TADTLEGYYVM
+1911 GYYVK
-1922 ETKAPQGYKLNT
+1922 ETGAPAGYRINNNK
-1934 DKHYVKLSEDYDFA
+1934 YAVELSEDYDFA
-1948 NNNPVKIIVRD
+1948 QNNPVIIVVND
-1959 TLLPAVAKTGDFS
+1959 EALPAVKTGVGAPFIAG
-1972 NPLLWTGIFTVA
+1972 GIFVFAIGLLFILNRKKKKSVA
-1984 VAGIFLAVRARR
+1984 E
-1996 NKA
+1996 

>member
-16 TSFLALLTMTSVVS
+16 TSFLALLTMTSVIS

-59 GSHYSFDGGNNFD
+59 SSHYSFDGGNNFD
-72 VIMTGSKA
+72 VLMTGTKA
-80 QLDSVGLDCTSGAV
+80 QLDSVGLDCTAGAV

-107 PYAYFG
+107 PYAYFD

-131 ENHEKWSTVANS
+131 ENHGKWSTVANG

-153 DILIYGTSGNGHMA
+153 DLLIYGTSGNGHMA

-196 EYKTTMASSSGTGRN
+196 EYKTAMASSSGTGRN

-222 KNVSINLTKVS
+222 KNISINLTKVS

-266 TITTGADGKGSV
+266 KITTGADGKGSA

-319 VSDMPGND
+319 VSDIPGND
-327 PLRIVLTKNNEMTN
+327 PLVITLTKNNAMTN
-341 GDNPA
+341 GDTPA

-353 TVRYYDVDPSND
+353 TIKYYDLDPVTN
-365 YTVDQLNA
+365 YTADQLKGLNA
-373 INATRTWVIETKE
+373 VRTWIIETKE
-386 TTTSSGK
+386 VSGK
-393 TIYRASLDDKHKV
+393 FITRLADKYLV
-406 DGDDLYKTKSGI
+406 EGSDPLYKLGNI

-433 PDVTY
+433 PDITF

-450 LNNKTLNGNTVL
+450 LNNKTLDGNGAEITSFNGTVVYKIT
-462 GQQNGKVVMKI
+462 GNNGLNYGLV
-473 SGDGINFNLQG
+473 G

-532 QVGTAQVAAAAKG
+532 QVGTAQVEAAAKG
-545 ERVWSFTTSNGGVY
+545 ERVWSFITSNGGVY

-596 NRQTFLSGDKAFT
+596 NRQTFLSGDKTFT

-615 GFKFQKNDTDTAT
+615 GFKFQKNDTDTVT

-646 ANPVWVDSNGDGQFS
+646 VNPVWVDSNGDGQFS
-661 EEEYFA
+661 EDEYFA

-692 TTEDGYFET
+692 TTTDGYFET

-732 SFDVVNDGE
+732 TFDVTNDGE
-741 LVDKR
+741 LVDKK

-782 FTAFLKA
+782 FTAFLKT
-789 TVDEKFSGDYK
+789 TVDEKFGGDYK

-812 VEGNATPD
+812 VEGNPTPD

-1105 RDRNNPY
+1105 GDRNNPY

-1118 FVDAEGNAT
+1118 FVDVEGNAT

-1148 KSEPK
+1148 KSGPK

-1194 AGAKMSVSDKKTGA
+1194 AGAKMSVTDKKTGA
-1208 TVAEWTSEEG
+1208 TVVEWTSEEG
-1218 KYFNIE
+1218 KDFNIE
-1224 GLTIGKTY
+1224 GLTIGKNY

-1238 SPLGFVKASSI
+1238 SPLGFVKVSSI

-1284 QITIYNTDEEGSKI
+1284 QFTIYNTDEEGSKI

-1318 LEVGKTYVASETAV
+1318 LEVGKTYVASETVV
-1332 PAGYAKAPDYKFTV
+1332 PAGYAKARDYKFTV

-1372 EVEGAKLTLTDKE
+1372 EVEGAKLILTDKE
-1385 TGETVDQ
+1385 TGEIVDQ

-1402 TGTEIGK
+1402 TGIEIGK

-1417 APLGYIKSSQVEFTV
+1417 APLGYIKSTQVEFTV

-1514 PVAKVTENDDEDAK
+1514 PVAKVTESDDDDAK

-1539 KACEVKTDEDK
+1539 E
-1550 GNTDQ
+1550 
-1555 DSADSEKKEYTY
+1555 
-1567 TAQITKKDGTTGYYD
+1567 
-1582 VDLNG
+1582 
-1587 DETTHRVSNLN
+1587 
-1598 GSSSYTIRE
+1598 
-1607 VKTVDGYYYF
+1607 
-1617 EDITTDTTEDGKNQ
+1617 
-1631 SVTAIDNSINYQIAK
+1631 
-1646 VDDNGDYVQG
+1646 
-1656 VTLKLTDITDADN
+1656 
-1669 PVKVEL
+1669 
-1675 PNNGVT
+1675 
-1681 TEKPFDLNEHQMTAE
+1681 
-1696 HTYEL
+1696 
-1701 VESEYVGGV
+1701 
-1710 YKATKMIFTVPKY
+1710 KAT
-1723 GTSEVTTITME
+1723 TIE
-1734 DTLTNVSVSK
+1734 DLDTLHIRT
-1744 VDNHGERVKG
+1744 R
-1754 AKMSILEG
+1754 
-1762 TVNEEGKV
+1762 
-1770 VPAVDENGNEKAP
+1770 
-1783 VYTFTTTDKATD
+1783 
-1795 ISKYVKGSN
+1795 
-1804 EESGD
+1804 
-1809 VWYVLREDEAPFG
+1809 
-1822 FEKMADQPFKV
+1822 
-1833 TGTNEEHQILVAVDK
+1833 
-1848 RKEYYVSAVKV
+1848 
-1859 DKQNESKLLKG
+1859 
-1870 AELTLYT
+1870 
-1877 KDGKVAKEVSGK
+1877 
-1889 EAKGL
+1889 
-1894 TDGKGNITWR
+1894 
-1904 VEYNGDG
+1904 
-1911 TADTLEGYYVM
+1911 
-1922 ETKAPQGYKLNT
+1922 
-1934 DKHYVKLSEDYDFA
+1934 
-1948 NNNPVKIIVRD
+1948 
-1959 TLLPAVAKTGDFS
+1959 
-1972 NPLLWTGIFTVA
+1972 
-1984 VAGIFLAVRARR
+1984 
-1996 NKA
+1996 

>member
-1 MKLLNRMKRS
+1 MKV
-11 AKKTF
+11 
-16 TSFLALLTMTSVVS
+16 TSVQDNFS
-30 LPSAVTAVHA
+30 LV
-40 DGGLDVNTAI
+40 
-50 ANYITVSSS
+50 
-59 GSHYSFDGGNNFD
+59 
-72 VIMTGSKA
+72 
-80 QLDSVGLDCTSGAV
+80 
-94 AIVAHALRDAGAD
+94 
-107 PYAYFG
+107 
-113 MLNGVLNTVYP
+113 
-124 PSLRSYF
+124 
-131 ENHEKWSTVANS
+131 
-143 PVDASALLPG
+143 
-153 DILIYGTSGNGHMA
+153 
-167 VYTGGGQMFDFRSN
+167 
-181 GHGSSGN
+181 
-188 YRGFANYS
+188 
-196 EYKTTMASSSGTGRN
+196 
-211 VLSGVYRANVD
+211 
-222 KNVSINLTKVS
+222 
-233 ANTSITDGL
+233 
-242 VNAYSLAGAE
+242 
-252 YGIYSDAAATNQIG
+252 
-266 TITTGADGKGSV
+266 
-278 NVKVGFSTSTLYYKE
+278 
-293 TKAPKGYC
+293 
-301 LDATVRPFS
+301 
-310 FSGTSASIN
+310 
-319 VSDMPGND
+319 
-327 PLRIVLTKNNEMTN
+327 
-341 GDNPA
+341 
-346 SLAGAQF
+346 
-353 TVRYYDVDPSND
+353 
-365 YTVDQLNA
+365 
-373 INATRTWVIETKE
+373 
-386 TTTSSGK
+386 
-393 TIYRASLDDKHKV
+393 
-406 DGDDLYKTKSGI
+406 
-418 PTIPVG
+418 
-424 VITVEETKA
+424 
-433 PDVTY
+433 
-438 TDEDGNEQLVYT
+438 
-450 LNNKTLNGNTVL
+450 
-462 GQQNGKVVMKI
+462 
-473 SGDGINFNLQG
+473 G

-497 GFYTSKIDAETGKAE
+497 GFYTSKIDSETGKAE
-512 PQGNGS
+512 SQGNGS

-532 QVGTAQVAAAAKG
+532 QVGTAQVASAAKG

-596 NRQTFLSGDKAFT
+596 NRQTFLSGDKTFT

-692 TTEDGYFET
+692 TTTDGYFET

-732 SFDVVNDGE
+732 TFDVTNDGE

-789 TVDEKFSGDYK
+789 TVDEKFGGDYK

-812 VEGNATPD
+812 VEGNPTPD

-973 TFVTESPS
+973 TFVTEGPS

-1105 RDRNNPY
+1105 GDRNNPY

-1148 KSEPK
+1148 KSGPK

-1194 AGAKMSVSDKKTGA
+1194 AGAKMSVTDKKTGA
-1208 TVAEWTSEEG
+1208 TVVEWTSEEG
-1218 KYFNIE
+1218 KDFNIE
-1224 GLTIGKTY
+1224 GLTIGKNY

-1269 TVRKVDMCGSNVEGA
+1269 
-1284 QITIYNTDEEGSKI
+1284 
-1298 EDSIVDQ
+1298 
-1305 WTTEKGKH
+1305 
-1313 HDANN
+1313 
-1318 LEVGKTYVASETAV
+1318 
-1332 PAGYAKAPDYKFTV
+1332 
-1346 ADDKKNQTETIYNK
+1346 
-1360 QVTISKVDAGGK
+1360 
-1372 EVEGAKLTLTDKE
+1372 
-1385 TGETVDQ
+1385 
-1392 WISTNKTHYP
+1392 
-1402 TGTEIGK
+1402 
-1409 TYILTEDT
+1409 
-1417 APLGYIKSSQVEFTV
+1417 
-1432 TDNGIDQK
+1432 
-1440 ITMVDEITRVAKTD
+1440 RVAKTD

-1489 ADAAKLEGGET
+1489 ADATKLEGGET

-1514 PVAKVTENDDEDAK
+1514 PVAKVTQSDDDD
-1528 VVNGSTDADKE
+1528 TDHE
-1539 KACEVKTDEDK
+1539 
-1550 GNTDQ
+1550 G
-1555 DSADSEKKEYTY
+1555 ADSDKKEYTY
-1567 TAQITKKDGTTGYYD
+1567 TAQITKTDGTTSYYD

-1646 VDDNGDYVQG
+1646 VDENGDYVQG
-1656 VTLKLTDITDADN
+1656 VTLKLTDITDAEN
-1669 PVKVEL
+1669 PVEVEL

-1710 YKATKMIFTVPKY
+1710 YKATKMEFTVPKY
-1723 GTSEVTTITME
+1723 GTTEVTTITME

-1833 TGTNEEHQILVAVDK
+1833 TGTNEENQILVAVDK

>member
-16 TSFLALLTMTSVVS
+16 TSFLALLTMTSVIS

-59 GSHYSFDGGNNFD
+59 GSHYSFNGGNNFD

-80 QLDSVGLDCTSGAV
+80 QLDSVGLDCTAGAV

-181 GHGSSGN
+181 GHGYNGN

-196 EYKTTMASSSGTGRN
+196 EYKTAMASSSGTGSN

-252 YGIYSDAAATNQIG
+252 YGIYSDATATNQIG
-266 TITTGADGKGSV
+266 TITTGADGKGST

-301 LDATVRPFS
+301 LDATVRSFS

-319 VSDMPGND
+319 VSDMPGSD
-327 PLRIVLTKNNEMTN
+327 PFSITLKKTNAMTN
-341 GDNPA
+341 GDEPA

-353 TVRYYDVDPSND
+353 TIKYYDLDPSND
-365 YTVDQLNA
+365 YTIDQLNG
-373 INATRTWVIETKE
+373 INATRTWILETKFVNN
-386 TTTSSGK
+386 G
-393 TIYRASLDDKHKV
+393 YRARLQDDFLV
-406 DGDDLYKTKSGI
+406 TGSSELFRNIAGAATI
-418 PTIPVG
+418 PTG
-424 VITVEETKA
+424 VISVEETKA
-433 PDVTY
+433 PDITY
-438 TDEDGNEQLVYT
+438 TDEEGNEQLVYT
-450 LNNKTLNGNTVL
+450 LNNKVLNSFNNEIL
-462 GQQNGKVVMKI
+462 GTNGVVVMKI
-473 SGDGINFNLQG
+473 ASDASQSSYYLVG

-532 QVGTAQVAAAAKG
+532 QVGTTQVASAAKG
-545 ERVWSFTTSNGGVY
+545 ERVWSFKTSNGGVY

-596 NRQTFLSGDKAFT
+596 NRQTFLSGDKTFT
-609 EQTIRG
+609 EQPVRG

-661 EEEYFA
+661 EDEYFA

-692 TTEDGYFET
+692 TTTDGYFET

-732 SFDVVNDGE
+732 TFDVTNDGE

-789 TVDEKFSGDYK
+789 TVDEKFGGDYK
-800 LAYETV
+800 LVYETV

-812 VEGNATPD
+812 VEGNPTPD

-919 EKIEL
+919 KKIEL

-1049 LVIKKS
+1049 LVIKKN
-1055 LEKWEKADKTFVN
+1055 LEKWEKADKTFIN

-1077 TLTAKEDIIDPADGS
+1077 TLTVKEDIIDPADGS

-1105 RDRNNPY
+1105 GDRNNPY

-1174 INNKVTKVTVKK
+1174 IYNKVTKVTVKK

-1194 AGAKMSVSDKKTGA
+1194 AGAKMSVTDKETGA

-1218 KYFNIE
+1218 KDFNVE
-1224 GLTIGKTY
+1224 GLTIGKIY

-1238 SPLGFVKASSI
+1238 SPLGYVKASSI

-1259 TEQTMIDKIL
+1259 TEQ
-1269 TVRKVDMCGSNVEGA
+1269 
-1284 QITIYNTDEEGSKI
+1284 
-1298 EDSIVDQ
+1298 
-1305 WTTEKGKH
+1305 
-1313 HDANN
+1313 
-1318 LEVGKTYVASETAV
+1318 
-1332 PAGYAKAPDYKFTV
+1332 
-1346 ADDKKNQTETIYNK
+1346 
-1360 QVTISKVDAGGK
+1360 
-1372 EVEGAKLTLTDKE
+1372 
-1385 TGETVDQ
+1385 
-1392 WISTNKTHYP
+1392 
-1402 TGTEIGK
+1402 
-1409 TYILTEDT
+1409 
-1417 APLGYIKSSQVEFTV
+1417 
-1432 TDNGIDQK
+1432 
-1440 ITMVDEITRVAKTD
+1440 TMVDEITRVAKTD

-1489 ADAAKLEGGET
+1489 ADATKLEGGET

-1507 GTVTKII
+1507 GTITKII
-1514 PVAKVTENDDEDAK
+1514 PVAKVTQSDDDE
-1528 VVNGSTDADKE
+1528 TDHD
-1539 KACEVKTDEDK
+1539 
-1550 GNTDQ
+1550 G
-1555 DSADSEKKEYTY
+1555 ADSDKKEYTY
-1567 TAQITKKDGTTGYYD
+1567 TAQITKTDGTISYYD

-1646 VDDNGDYVQG
+1646 VDENGDYVQG
-1656 VTLKLTDITDADN
+1656 VTLKLTDITDAEN
-1669 PVKVEL
+1669 PVEVEL

-1710 YKATKMIFTVPKY
+1710 YKATKMEFTVPKY
-1723 GTSEVTTITME
+1723 GTTEVTTITME

-1822 FEKMADQPFKV
+1822 FEKMADQSFKV

>member
-196 EYKTTMASSSGTGRN
+196 EYKTTMASSSGTGSN

-438 TDEDGNEQLVYT
+438 TDEGGNEQLVYT

-596 NRQTFLSGDKAFT
+596 NRQTFLSGDKTFT
-609 EQTIRG
+609 EQTIKG

-634 NLQATLKLINTS
+634 NLQAILKLINTS
-646 ANPVWVDSNGDGQFS
+646 VNPVWVDSNGDGQFS
-661 EEEYFA
+661 EDEYFA

-692 TTEDGYFET
+692 TTTDGYFET

-732 SFDVVNDGE
+732 TFDVTNDGE

-789 TVDEKFSGDYK
+789 TVDEKFGGDYK

-812 VEGNATPD
+812 VEGNPTPD

-861 IFQSSHADGVL
+861 IFQSTHADGVL

-973 TFVTESPS
+973 TFVTENPS

-1055 LEKWEKADKTFVN
+1055 LEKWEKADKTFIN

-1092 VLVKAGEQAVRLT
+1092 VLVKEGEQAVRLT
-1105 RDRNNPY
+1105 GDRNNPY

-1118 FVDAEGNAT
+1118 FVDSEGNAT

-1208 TVAEWTSEEG
+1208 TVVEWTSEEG
-1218 KYFNIE
+1218 KDFNIE

-1305 WTTEKGKH
+1305 WTTEKDKH

-1318 LEVGKTYVASETAV
+1318 LEVGKTYVASETVV

-1372 EVEGAKLTLTDKE
+1372 EVEGAKLILTDKE
-1385 TGETVDQ
+1385 TGEIVDQ

-1402 TGTEIGK
+1402 TGIEIGK

-1417 APLGYIKSSQVEFTV
+1417 APLGYIKSTQVEFTV

-1459 VKGATLQA
+1459 VKGAALQA

-1489 ADAAKLEGGET
+1489 ADATKLEGGET
-1500 VTYESED
+1500 VTYKSED

-1550 GNTDQ
+1550 GNIDQ

-1656 VTLKLTDITDADN
+1656 VTLELIDITDADN

-1675 PNNGVT
+1675 PNNGIT
-1681 TEKPFDLNEHQMTAE
+1681 TNEPFKLDKKLIAE

-1701 VESEYVGGV
+1701 VESEYVAGV
-1710 YKATKMIFTVPKY
+1710 YKATNITFTVPKY
-1723 GTSEVTTITME
+1723 GTGEVTTITMMDE
-1734 DTLTNVSVSK
+1734 TTNISVKK
-1744 VDNHGERVKG
+1744 VDNYGKPVAGALMQILIPETEEVVYEFTSTDDEHG
-1754 AKMSILEG
+1754 
-1762 TVNEEGKV
+1762 
-1770 VPAVDENGNEKAP
+1770 
-1783 VYTFTTTDKATD
+1783 TD
-1795 ISKYVKGSN
+1795 ISKYVKGG
-1804 EESGD
+1804 ER
-1809 VWYVLREDEAPFG
+1809 YILRESEAPFG
-1822 FEKMADQPFKV
+1822 FNTFEDIEFTVSGKQNEAQVLIAADV
-1833 TGTNEEHQILVAVDK
+1833 
-1848 RKEYYVSAVKV
+1848 RKTYYVSAKKV
-1859 DKQNESKLLKG
+1859 DAQNTSKTLKG
-1870 AELTLYT
+1870 AKITLFNADNT
-1877 KDGKVAKEVSGK
+1877 VAKDVNGK
-1889 EAKGL
+1889 ECIGT
-1894 TDGKGNITWR
+1894 TDKNGVITWN
-1904 VEYNGDG
+1904 VEFNGDNG
-1911 TADTLEGYYVM
+1911 GYYVK
-1922 ETKAPQGYKLNT
+1922 ETGAPTGYRINNNK
-1934 DKHYVKLSEDYDFA
+1934 YAVELSEDYDFA
-1948 NNNPVKIIVRD
+1948 QNNPVIIVVND
-1959 TLLPAVAKTGDFS
+1959 EALPAVKTGVGTPFIAG
-1972 NPLLWTGIFTVA
+1972 GIFVFAIGLLFILNRKKKKSVA
-1984 VAGIFLAVRARR
+1984 E
-1996 NKA
+1996 

>member
-50 ANYITVSSS
+50 VNYITVSSS
-59 GSHYSFDGGNNFD
+59 GSHYSFNGGNNFD

-80 QLDSVGLDCTSGAV
+80 QLDQVGLDCTAGAV
-94 AIVAHALRDAGAD
+94 AIVAHALHDAGAD

-181 GHGSSGN
+181 GHGYNGN

-196 EYKTTMASSSGTGRN
+196 EYKTAMASSSGTGRN

-266 TITTGADGKGSV
+266 KIATGADGKGSV

-301 LDATVRPFS
+301 LDTTVRPFS
-310 FSGTSASIN
+310 FSGTTASIN

-327 PLRIVLTKNNEMTN
+327 PLAISLKKNNAMTN
-341 GDNPA
+341 GDDTA

-353 TVRYYDVDPSND
+353 TIKYYDLDTSNN
-365 YTVDQLNA
+365 YTADQLNG
-373 INATRTWVIETKE
+373 INATRTWVIETQKVGSVYY
-386 TTTSSGK
+386 T
-393 TIYRASLDDKHKV
+393 RLADKYLV
-406 DGDDLYKTKSGI
+406 AGSDVLYKDGNI

-433 PDVTY
+433 PNITY
-438 TDEDGNEQLVYT
+438 TDENGNEQLVYT
-450 LNNKTLNGNTVL
+450 LNNKTLDAGENEVLSSNGI
-462 GQQNGKVVMKI
+462 VVMKVT
-473 SGDGINFNLQG
+473 SVQDNFSLIG

-532 QVGTAQVAAAAKG
+532 QVGTVQVASAAKG
-545 ERVWSFTTSNGGVY
+545 EKVWSFTTSNGGVY

-596 NRQTFLSGDKAFT
+596 NRQTFLSGDKTFT
-609 EQTIRG
+609 EQPVRG

-646 ANPVWVDSNGDGQFS
+646 VNPVWVDSNGDGQFS
-661 EEEYFA
+661 EDEYFA
-667 NGEAIKLPQSFVT
+667 NGEAIKLPQAFVT

-692 TTEDGYFET
+692 TTTDGYFET

-732 SFDVVNDGE
+732 TFDVTNDGE

-782 FTAFLKA
+782 FAAFLKA
-789 TVDEKFSGDYK
+789 TVDEKFGGDYK

-1010 TTLKEPIEVVA
+1010 TTLKEPVEVVA

-1105 RDRNNPY
+1105 GDRNNPY

-1148 KSEPK
+1148 KSGPK

-1194 AGAKMSVSDKKTGA
+1194 AGAKMSVTDKETGA
-1208 TVAEWTSEEG
+1208 TVVEWTSEKG
-1218 KYFNIE
+1218 KDFNIE
-1224 GLTIGKTY
+1224 GLTIGKIY

-1318 LEVGKTYVASETAV
+1318 LEVGKTYVASETVV

-1385 TGETVDQ
+1385 TGKTVDQ

-1417 APLGYIKSSQVEFTV
+1417 APLGYIKSTQVEFTV

-1489 ADAAKLEGGET
+1489 ADATKLEGGET
-1500 VTYESED
+1500 VTYKSED

-1656 VTLKLTDITDADN
+1656 VTLELTDITDADN

-1675 PNNGVT
+1675 PNNGIT
-1681 TEKPFDLNEHQMTAE
+1681 TNEPFKLDKKLIAE

-1701 VESEYVGGV
+1701 VESEYVAGV
-1710 YKATKMIFTVPKY
+1710 YKATNITFTVPKY
-1723 GTSEVTTITME
+1723 GTSEVTTITMMDE
-1734 DTLTNVSVSK
+1734 ITNISVKK
-1744 VDNHGERVKG
+1744 VDNYGKPVAGALMQILIPETEEVVYEFTSTDDEHG
-1754 AKMSILEG
+1754 
-1762 TVNEEGKV
+1762 
-1770 VPAVDENGNEKAP
+1770 
-1783 VYTFTTTDKATD
+1783 TD
-1795 ISKYVKGSN
+1795 ISKYVKGG
-1804 EESGD
+1804 ER
-1809 VWYVLREDEAPFG
+1809 YILRESEAPFG
-1822 FEKMADQPFKV
+1822 FNTFEDIEFTVSGKQ
-1833 TGTNEEHQILVAVDK
+1833 NEAQVLIATDA
-1848 RKEYYVSAVKV
+1848 RKTYYVSAKKV
-1859 DKQNESKLLKG
+1859 DAQNTSKTLKG
-1870 AELTLYT
+1870 AEITLFNADNT
-1877 KDGKVAKEVSGK
+1877 VAKDVNGK
-1889 EAKGL
+1889 ECIGT
-1894 TDGKGNITWR
+1894 TDKNGVITWN
-1904 VEYNGDG
+1904 VEFNGDNG
-1911 TADTLEGYYVM
+1911 GYYVK
-1922 ETKAPQGYKLNT
+1922 ETGAPTGYRINNNK
-1934 DKHYVKLSEDYDFA
+1934 YAVELSEDYDFA
-1948 NNNPVKIIVRD
+1948 QNNPVIIVVND
-1959 TLLPAVAKTGDFS
+1959 EALPAVKTGVGAPFIAG
-1972 NPLLWTGIFTVA
+1972 GIFVFAIGLLFILNRKKKKSVA
-1984 VAGIFLAVRARR
+1984 E
-1996 NKA
+1996 

>member
-1 MKLLNRMKRS
+1 MKRS

-16 TSFLALLTMTSVVS
+16 TSFLALLTMTSVIS

-59 GSHYSFDGGNNFD
+59 SSHYSFDGGNNFD
-72 VIMTGSKA
+72 VLMTGTKA
-80 QLDSVGLDCTSGAV
+80 QLDSVGLDCTAGAV

-107 PYAYFG
+107 PYAYFD

-131 ENHEKWSTVANS
+131 ENHGKWSTVANG

-153 DILIYGTSGNGHMA
+153 DLLIYGTSGNGHMA

-196 EYKTTMASSSGTGRN
+196 EYKTAMASSSGTGRN

-266 TITTGADGKGSV
+266 KITTGADGKGSA

-319 VSDMPGND
+319 VSDIPGND
-327 PLRIVLTKNNEMTN
+327 PLVITLTKNNAMTN
-341 GDNPA
+341 GDTPA

-353 TVRYYDVDPSND
+353 TIKYYDLDPVTN
-365 YTVDQLNA
+365 YTADQLKGLNA
-373 INATRTWVIETKE
+373 VRTWIIETKE
-386 TTTSSGK
+386 VSGK
-393 TIYRASLDDKHKV
+393 FITRLADKYLV
-406 DGDDLYKTKSGI
+406 EGSDPLYKLGNI

-433 PDVTY
+433 PDITF

-450 LNNKTLNGNTVL
+450 LNNKTLDGNGAEITSFNGTVVYKIT
-462 GQQNGKVVMKI
+462 GNNGLNYGLV
-473 SGDGINFNLQG
+473 G

-545 ERVWSFTTSNGGVY
+545 ERVWSFITSNGGVY

-596 NRQTFLSGDKAFT
+596 NRQTFLSGDKTFT

-615 GFKFQKNDTDTAT
+615 GFKFQKNDTDTVT

-646 ANPVWVDSNGDGQFS
+646 VNPVWVDSNGDGQFS
-661 EEEYFA
+661 EDEYFA

-692 TTEDGYFET
+692 TTTDGYFET

-732 SFDVVNDGE
+732 TFDVTNDGE

-782 FTAFLKA
+782 FTAFLKT
-789 TVDEKFSGDYK
+789 TVDEKFGGDYK

-812 VEGNATPD
+812 VEGNPTPD

-1077 TLTAKEDIIDPADGS
+1077 TLTAKEDIIAPADGS

-1105 RDRNNPY
+1105 GDRNNPY
-1112 EKVNEI
+1112 EKVKEI
-1118 FVDAEGNAT
+1118 FVAAEGNAT

-1148 KSEPK
+1148 KSGPK

-1194 AGAKMSVSDKKTGA
+1194 AGAKMSVTDKKTGA
-1208 TVAEWTSEEG
+1208 TVVEWTSEEG
-1218 KYFNIE
+1218 KDFNIE
-1224 GLTIGKTY
+1224 GLTIGKNY

-1238 SPLGFVKASSI
+1238 SPLGFVKVSSI

-1284 QITIYNTDEEGSKI
+1284 QFTIYNTDEEGSKI

-1313 HDANN
+1313 HDASN
-1318 LEVGKTYVASETAV
+1318 LEVGKTYVASETVV
-1332 PAGYAKAPDYKFTV
+1332 PAGYAKARDYKFTV

-1372 EVEGAKLTLTDKE
+1372 EVEGAKLILTDKE
-1385 TGETVDQ
+1385 TGEIVDQ

-1402 TGTEIGK
+1402 TGIEIGK

-1417 APLGYIKSSQVEFTV
+1417 APLGYIKSTQVEFTV

-1514 PVAKVTENDDEDAK
+1514 PVAKVTESDDDDAK

-1550 GNTDQ
+1550 GDTDH
-1555 DSADSEKKEYTY
+1555 DGADSDKKEYTY
-1567 TAQITKKDGTTGYYD
+1567 TAQITKTDGTTSYYD

-1631 SVTAIDNSINYQIAK
+1631 SVTAVDNSINYQIAK

-1656 VTLKLTDITDADN
+1656 VTLKLTDITDAEN
-1669 PVKVEL
+1669 PVEVEL
-1675 PNNGVT
+1675 PNNGIT
-1681 TEKPFDLNEHQMTAE
+1681 TNEPFKLDKKLIAE

-1701 VESEYVGGV
+1701 VESEYVAGV
-1710 YKATKMIFTVPKY
+1710 YKATNITFTVPKY
-1723 GTSEVTTITME
+1723 GTSEVTTITMMDE
-1734 DTLTNVSVSK
+1734 TTNITVKK
-1744 VDNHGERVKG
+1744 VDNYGKPVAGALMQILVPETEEVVYEFTSTDDEHG
-1754 AKMSILEG
+1754 S
-1762 TVNEEGKV
+1762 
-1770 VPAVDENGNEKAP
+1770 
-1783 VYTFTTTDKATD
+1783 D
-1795 ISKYVKGSN
+1795 ISKYVKGG
-1804 EESGD
+1804 ER
-1809 VWYVLREDEAPFG
+1809 YILRESEAPFG
-1822 FEKMADQPFKV
+1822 FNTFEDIEFTVSGKK
-1833 TGTNEEHQILVAVDK
+1833 NEAQVLIATDV
-1848 RKEYYVSAVKV
+1848 RKAYYVSAKKV
-1859 DKQNESKLLKG
+1859 DAQNTSKTLKG
-1870 AELTLYT
+1870 AEITLFNADNT
-1877 KDGKVAKEVSGK
+1877 VAKDVNGK
-1889 EAKGL
+1889 ECVGT
-1894 TDGKGNITWR
+1894 TDENGVITWN
-1904 VEYNGDG
+1904 VEFNGDNG
-1911 TADTLEGYYVM
+1911 GYYVK
-1922 ETKAPQGYKLNT
+1922 ETGAPAGYRINNNK
-1934 DKHYVKLSEDYDFA
+1934 YAVELSEDYDFA
-1948 NNNPVKIIVRD
+1948 QNNPVIIVVND
-1959 TLLPAVAKTGDFS
+1959 EALPAVKTGVGAPFIAG
-1972 NPLLWTGIFTVA
+1972 GIFVFAIGLLFILNRKKKKSVA
-1984 VAGIFLAVRARR
+1984 E
-1996 NKA
+1996 

>member
-16 TSFLALLTMTSVVS
+16 TSFLALLTMTSVIS

-59 GSHYSFDGGNNFD
+59 SSHYSFDGGNNFD
-72 VIMTGSKA
+72 VLMTGTKA
-80 QLDSVGLDCTSGAV
+80 QLDSVGLDCTAGAV

-107 PYAYFG
+107 PYAYFD

-131 ENHEKWSTVANS
+131 ENHGKWSTVANG

-153 DILIYGTSGNGHMA
+153 DLLIYGTSGNGHMA

-196 EYKTTMASSSGTGRN
+196 EYKTAMASSSGTGRN

-266 TITTGADGKGSV
+266 KITTGADGKGSA

-319 VSDMPGND
+319 VSDIPGND
-327 PLRIVLTKNNEMTN
+327 PLVITLTKNNAMTN
-341 GDNPA
+341 GDTPA

-353 TVRYYDVDPSND
+353 TIKYYDLDPVTN
-365 YTVDQLNA
+365 YTADQLKGLNA
-373 INATRTWVIETKE
+373 VRTWIIETKE
-386 TTTSSGK
+386 VSGK
-393 TIYRASLDDKHKV
+393 FITRLADKYLV
-406 DGDDLYKTKSGI
+406 EGSDPLYKLGNI

-433 PDVTY
+433 PDITF

-450 LNNKTLNGNTVL
+450 LNNKTLDGNGAEITSFNGTVVYKIT
-462 GQQNGKVVMKI
+462 GNNGLNYGLV
-473 SGDGINFNLQG
+473 G

-545 ERVWSFTTSNGGVY
+545 ERVWSFITSNGGVY

-596 NRQTFLSGDKAFT
+596 NRQTFLSGDKTFT

-615 GFKFQKNDTDTAT
+615 GFKFQKNDTDTVT

-646 ANPVWVDSNGDGQFS
+646 VNPVWVDSNGDGQFS
-661 EEEYFA
+661 EDEYFA

-692 TTEDGYFET
+692 TTTDGYFET

-732 SFDVVNDGE
+732 TFDVTNDGE

-789 TVDEKFSGDYK
+789 TVDEKFGGDYK

-812 VEGNATPD
+812 VEGNPTPD

-1077 TLTAKEDIIDPADGS
+1077 TLTAKEDIIAPADGS

-1105 RDRNNPY
+1105 GDRNNPY
-1112 EKVNEI
+1112 EKVKEI

-1148 KSEPK
+1148 KSGPK

-1194 AGAKMSVSDKKTGA
+1194 AGAKMSVTDKKTGA
-1208 TVAEWTSEEG
+1208 TVVEWTSEEG
-1218 KYFNIE
+1218 KDFNIE
-1224 GLTIGKTY
+1224 GLTIGKNY

-1238 SPLGFVKASSI
+1238 SPLGFVKVSSI

-1284 QITIYNTDEEGSKI
+1284 QFTIYNTDEEGSKI

-1318 LEVGKTYVASETAV
+1318 LEVGKTYVASETVV
-1332 PAGYAKAPDYKFTV
+1332 PAGYAKARDYKFTV

-1372 EVEGAKLTLTDKE
+1372 EVEGAKLILTDKE
-1385 TGETVDQ
+1385 TGEIVDQ

-1402 TGTEIGK
+1402 TGIEIGK

-1417 APLGYIKSSQVEFTV
+1417 APLGYIKSTQVEFTV

-1514 PVAKVTENDDEDAK
+1514 PVAKVTESDDDDAK

-1539 KACEVKTDEDK
+1539 E
-1550 GNTDQ
+1550 
-1555 DSADSEKKEYTY
+1555 
-1567 TAQITKKDGTTGYYD
+1567 
-1582 VDLNG
+1582 
-1587 DETTHRVSNLN
+1587 
-1598 GSSSYTIRE
+1598 
-1607 VKTVDGYYYF
+1607 
-1617 EDITTDTTEDGKNQ
+1617 
-1631 SVTAIDNSINYQIAK
+1631 
-1646 VDDNGDYVQG
+1646 
-1656 VTLKLTDITDADN
+1656 
-1669 PVKVEL
+1669 
-1675 PNNGVT
+1675 
-1681 TEKPFDLNEHQMTAE
+1681 
-1696 HTYEL
+1696 
-1701 VESEYVGGV
+1701 
-1710 YKATKMIFTVPKY
+1710 KAT
-1723 GTSEVTTITME
+1723 TIE
-1734 DTLTNVSVSK
+1734 DLDTLHIRT
-1744 VDNHGERVKG
+1744 R
-1754 AKMSILEG
+1754 
-1762 TVNEEGKV
+1762 
-1770 VPAVDENGNEKAP
+1770 
-1783 VYTFTTTDKATD
+1783 
-1795 ISKYVKGSN
+1795 
-1804 EESGD
+1804 
-1809 VWYVLREDEAPFG
+1809 
-1822 FEKMADQPFKV
+1822 
-1833 TGTNEEHQILVAVDK
+1833 
-1848 RKEYYVSAVKV
+1848 
-1859 DKQNESKLLKG
+1859 
-1870 AELTLYT
+1870 
-1877 KDGKVAKEVSGK
+1877 
-1889 EAKGL
+1889 
-1894 TDGKGNITWR
+1894 
-1904 VEYNGDG
+1904 
-1911 TADTLEGYYVM
+1911 
-1922 ETKAPQGYKLNT
+1922 
-1934 DKHYVKLSEDYDFA
+1934 
-1948 NNNPVKIIVRD
+1948 
-1959 TLLPAVAKTGDFS
+1959 
-1972 NPLLWTGIFTVA
+1972 
-1984 VAGIFLAVRARR
+1984 
-1996 NKA
+1996 

>member
-16 TSFLALLTMTSVVS
+16 TSFLALLTMTSVIS

-59 GSHYSFDGGNNFD
+59 SSHYSFDGGNNFD
-72 VIMTGSKA
+72 VLMTGTKA
-80 QLDSVGLDCTSGAV
+80 QLDSVGLDCTAGAV

-107 PYAYFG
+107 PYAYFD

-131 ENHEKWSTVANS
+131 ENHGKWSTVANG

-153 DILIYGTSGNGHMA
+153 DLLIYGTSGNGHMA

-196 EYKTTMASSSGTGRN
+196 EYKTAMASSSGTGRN

-266 TITTGADGKGSV
+266 KITTGADGKGSA

-319 VSDMPGND
+319 VSDIPGND
-327 PLRIVLTKNNEMTN
+327 PLVITLTKNNAMTN
-341 GDNPA
+341 GDTPA

-353 TVRYYDVDPSND
+353 TIKYYDLDPVTN
-365 YTVDQLNA
+365 YTADQLKGLNA
-373 INATRTWVIETKE
+373 VRTWIIETKE
-386 TTTSSGK
+386 VSGK
-393 TIYRASLDDKHKV
+393 FITRLADKYLV
-406 DGDDLYKTKSGI
+406 EGSDPLYKLGNI

-433 PDVTY
+433 PDITF

-450 LNNKTLNGNTVL
+450 LNNKTLDGNGAEITSFNGTVVYKIT
-462 GQQNGKVVMKI
+462 GNNGLNYGLV
-473 SGDGINFNLQG
+473 G

-545 ERVWSFTTSNGGVY
+545 ERVWSFITSNGGVY

-596 NRQTFLSGDKAFT
+596 NRQTFLSGDKTFT

-615 GFKFQKNDTDTAT
+615 GFKFQKNDTDTVT

-646 ANPVWVDSNGDGQFS
+646 VNPVWVDSNGDGQFS
-661 EEEYFA
+661 EDEYFA

-692 TTEDGYFET
+692 TTTDGYFET

-732 SFDVVNDGE
+732 TFDVTNDGE

-782 FTAFLKA
+782 FTAFLKT
-789 TVDEKFSGDYK
+789 TVDEKFGGDYK

-812 VEGNATPD
+812 VEGNPTPD

-1077 TLTAKEDIIDPADGS
+1077 TLTAKEDIIAPADGS

-1105 RDRNNPY
+1105 GDRNNPY
-1112 EKVNEI
+1112 EKVKEI

-1148 KSEPK
+1148 KSGPK

-1194 AGAKMSVSDKKTGA
+1194 AGAKMSVTDKKTGA
-1208 TVAEWTSEEG
+1208 TVVEWTSEEG
-1218 KYFNIE
+1218 KDFNIE
-1224 GLTIGKTY
+1224 GLTIGKNY

-1238 SPLGFVKASSI
+1238 SPLGFVKVSSI

-1284 QITIYNTDEEGSKI
+1284 QFTIYNTDEEGSKI

-1318 LEVGKTYVASETAV
+1318 LEVGKTYVASETVV
-1332 PAGYAKAPDYKFTV
+1332 PAGYAKARDYKFTV

-1372 EVEGAKLTLTDKE
+1372 EVEGAKLILTDKE
-1385 TGETVDQ
+1385 TGEIVDQ

-1402 TGTEIGK
+1402 TGIEIGK

-1417 APLGYIKSSQVEFTV
+1417 APLGYIKSTQVEFTV

-1514 PVAKVTENDDEDAK
+1514 PVAKVTESDDDDAK

-1550 GNTDQ
+1550 GDTDH
-1555 DSADSEKKEYTY
+1555 DGADSDKKEYTY
-1567 TAQITKKDGTTGYYD
+1567 TAQITKTDGTTSYYD

-1631 SVTAIDNSINYQIAK
+1631 SVTAVDNSINYQIAK

-1656 VTLKLTDITDADN
+1656 VTLKLTDITDAEN
-1669 PVKVEL
+1669 PVEVEL
-1675 PNNGVT
+1675 PNNGIT
-1681 TEKPFDLNEHQMTAE
+1681 TNEPFKLDKKLIAE

-1701 VESEYVGGV
+1701 VESEYVAGV
-1710 YKATKMIFTVPKY
+1710 YKATNITFTVPKY
-1723 GTSEVTTITME
+1723 GTSEVTTITMMDE
-1734 DTLTNVSVSK
+1734 TTNITVKK
-1744 VDNHGERVKG
+1744 VDNYGKPVAGALMQILVPETEEVVYEFTSTDDEHG
-1754 AKMSILEG
+1754 S
-1762 TVNEEGKV
+1762 
-1770 VPAVDENGNEKAP
+1770 
-1783 VYTFTTTDKATD
+1783 D
-1795 ISKYVKGSN
+1795 ISKYVKGG
-1804 EESGD
+1804 ER
-1809 VWYVLREDEAPFG
+1809 YILRESEAPFG
-1822 FEKMADQPFKV
+1822 FNTFEDIEFTVSGKK
-1833 TGTNEEHQILVAVDK
+1833 NEAQVLIATDV
-1848 RKEYYVSAVKV
+1848 RKAYYVSAKKV
-1859 DKQNESKLLKG
+1859 DAQNTSKTLKG
-1870 AELTLYT
+1870 AEITLFNADNT
-1877 KDGKVAKEVSGK
+1877 VAKDVNGK
-1889 EAKGL
+1889 ECVGT
-1894 TDGKGNITWR
+1894 TDENGVITWN
-1904 VEYNGDG
+1904 VEFNGDNG
-1911 TADTLEGYYVM
+1911 GYYVK
-1922 ETKAPQGYKLNT
+1922 ETGAPAGYRINNNK
-1934 DKHYVKLSEDYDFA
+1934 YAVELSEDYDFA
-1948 NNNPVKIIVRD
+1948 QNNPVIIVVND
-1959 TLLPAVAKTGDFS
+1959 EALPAVKTGVGAPFIAG
-1972 NPLLWTGIFTVA
+1972 GIFVFAIGLLFILNRKKKKSVA
-1984 VAGIFLAVRARR
+1984 E
-1996 NKA
+1996 

>member
-16 TSFLALLTMTSVVS
+16 TSFLALLTMTSVIS

-59 GSHYSFDGGNNFD
+59 GSHYSFNGGNNFD

-80 QLDSVGLDCTSGAV
+80 QLDQVGLDCTAGAV

-107 PYAYFG
+107 PYAYFD

-131 ENHEKWSTVANS
+131 ENHGKWSTVANG

-196 EYKTTMASSSGTGRN
+196 EYKTAMASSSGTGRN

-252 YGIYSDAAATNQIG
+252 YGIYSDVAATNQIG
-266 TITTGADGKGSV
+266 KITTGADGKGSV

-301 LDATVRPFS
+301 LDSTVRPFS

-327 PLRIVLTKNNEMTN
+327 PLVITLTKNNDMTN
-341 GDNPA
+341 GNDPA
-346 SLAGAQF
+346 SLEGAQF
-353 TVRYYDVDPSND
+353 TVKYYDLDPSSN
-365 YTVDQLNA
+365 YTVDQLNG
-373 INATRTWVIETKE
+373 INVTRTWIIETKKV
-386 TTTSSGK
+386 SGK
-393 TIYRASLDDKHKV
+393 YITRLADKYLV
-406 DGDDLYKTKSGI
+406 SGSDALYKDGNI

-438 TDEDGNEQLVYT
+438 TDDDGNEQLVYT

-462 GQQNGKVVMKI
+462 GQKDGKVVMKI
-473 SGDGINFNLQG
+473 SGDGINFRLDG

-518 LDGASYEVINDNDY
+518 LDGASYEIINNNDY
-532 QVGTAQVAAAAKG
+532 QVGTAQVASAAKG
-545 ERVWSFTTSNGGVY
+545 EKVWSFTTSNGGVY

-596 NRQTFLSGDKAFT
+596 NRQTFLSGDKTFT

-661 EEEYFA
+661 EDEYFA

-680 AGTANT
+680 SGTANT

-692 TTEDGYFET
+692 TTTDGYFET

-732 SFDVVNDGE
+732 TFDVTNDGE

-789 TVDEKFSGDYK
+789 TVDEKFGGDYK

-812 VEGNATPD
+812 VEGNPTPD

-948 DQFSTTTRKMIVDT
+948 DQFSTTTRKMIADT

-1010 TTLKEPIEVVA
+1010 TTLKGPIEVVA

-1105 RDRNNPY
+1105 GDRNNPY

-1148 KSEPK
+1148 KSGPK

-1164 EKAEYEVTEE
+1164 EKAEYEVTEK

-1194 AGAKMSVSDKKTGA
+1194 AGAKMSVTDKKTGA
-1208 TVAEWTSEEG
+1208 TVVEWTSEEG
-1218 KYFNIE
+1218 KDFNVE
-1224 GLTIGKTY
+1224 GLTIGKIY

-1238 SPLGFVKASSI
+1238 SPLGYVKASSI

-1318 LEVGKTYVASETAV
+1318 LEVGKTYVASETVV

-1346 ADDKKNQTETIYNK
+1346 TDDKKNQTETIYNK

-1385 TGETVDQ
+1385 TGEIVDQ
-1392 WISTNKTHYP
+1392 WISTNKPHYP
-1402 TGTEIGK
+1402 TGIEIGK

-1417 APLGYIKSSQVEFTV
+1417 APLGYIKSTQVEFTV

-1489 ADAAKLEGGET
+1489 ADATKLEGGET

-1514 PVAKVTENDDEDAK
+1514 PVAKVTESDDDDAK

-1555 DSADSEKKEYTY
+1555 DSSDSEKKEYTY

-1656 VTLKLTDITDADN
+1656 VTLKLTDITDAEN
-1669 PVKVEL
+1669 PVEVEL

-1701 VESEYVGGV
+1701 VESEYVAGV
-1710 YKATKMIFTVPKY
+1710 YKATNITFTVPKY
-1723 GTSEVTTITME
+1723 GTSEVTTITMMDE
-1734 DTLTNVSVSK
+1734 TTNIAVKK
-1744 VDNHGERVKG
+1744 VDNYGKPVAGALMQILVPETEEVVYEFTSTDDEHG
-1754 AKMSILEG
+1754 S
-1762 TVNEEGKV
+1762 
-1770 VPAVDENGNEKAP
+1770 
-1783 VYTFTTTDKATD
+1783 D
-1795 ISKYVKGSN
+1795 ISKYVKGG
-1804 EESGD
+1804 ER
-1809 VWYVLREDEAPFG
+1809 YILRESEAPFG
-1822 FEKMADQPFKV
+1822 FNTFEDIEFTVSGKQNEAQVLIAADV
-1833 TGTNEEHQILVAVDK
+1833 
-1848 RKEYYVSAVKV
+1848 RKTYYVSAKKV
-1859 DKQNESKLLKG
+1859 DAQDTSKTLKG
-1870 AELTLYT
+1870 AEITLFNADNT
-1877 KDGKVAKEVSGK
+1877 VAKDVNGK
-1889 EAKGL
+1889 ECVGT
-1894 TDGKGNITWR
+1894 TDENGVITWN
-1904 VEYNGDG
+1904 VEFNGDNG
-1911 TADTLEGYYVM
+1911 GYYVK
-1922 ETKAPQGYKLNT
+1922 ETGAPAGYRINNNK
-1934 DKHYVKLSEDYDFA
+1934 YAVELSEDYDFA
-1948 NNNPVKIIVRD
+1948 QNNPVIIVVND
-1959 TLLPAVAKTGDFS
+1959 EALPAVKTGVGAPFIAG
-1972 NPLLWTGIFTVA
+1972 GIFVFAIGLLFILNSKKKKSVA
-1984 VAGIFLAVRARR
+1984 E
-1996 NKA
+1996 

>member
-16 TSFLALLTMTSVVS
+16 TSFLALLTMTSVIS

-59 GSHYSFDGGNNFD
+59 SSHYSFDGGNNFA
-72 VIMTGSKA
+72 VLMTGTKA
-80 QLDSVGLDCTSGAV
+80 QLDSVGLDCTAGAV

-107 PYAYFG
+107 PYAYFD

-131 ENHEKWSTVANS
+131 ENHGKWSTVANG

-153 DILIYGTSGNGHMA
+153 DLLIYGTSGNGHMA

-196 EYKTTMASSSGTGRN
+196 EYKTAMASSSGTGRN

-266 TITTGADGKGSV
+266 AITTGADGKGSV

-301 LDATVRPFS
+301 LDTTVRPFS

-319 VSDMPGND
+319 VSDMPGSD
-327 PLRIVLTKNNEMTN
+327 PFSISLKKNNAMTD
-341 GDNPA
+341 GSDPA

-353 TVRYYDVDPSND
+353 TIKYYDLDPSND
-365 YTVDQLNA
+365 YTAEQLSG
-373 INATRTWVIETKE
+373 INAKRTWVIETKFINN
-386 TTTSSGK
+386 G
-393 TIYRASLDDKHKV
+393 YRARLQDDFLV
-406 DGDDLYKTKSGI
+406 AGSSELFRNIAGV
-418 PTIPVG
+418 PTIPTG

-433 PDVTY
+433 PDITY
-438 TDEDGNEQLVYT
+438 TDENGNEQLVYT
-450 LNNKTLNGNTVL
+450 LNNKTLNSSGNEIL
-462 GQQNGKVVMKI
+462 GTNGVVVMKI
-473 SGDGINFNLQG
+473 SADASQSSYYLVG

-518 LDGASYEVINDNDY
+518 LDGASYEIINDNDY
-532 QVGTAQVAAAAKG
+532 QVGTAQVASAAKG

-596 NRQTFLSGDKAFT
+596 NRQTFLSGDRTFT

-646 ANPVWVDSNGDGQFS
+646 VNPVWVDSNGDGQFS
-661 EEEYFA
+661 EDEYFA
-667 NGEAIKLPQSFVT
+667 NGETIKLPQSFVT

-692 TTEDGYFET
+692 TTTDGYFET

-732 SFDVVNDGE
+732 TFDVTNDGE

-789 TVDEKFSGDYK
+789 TVDEKFGGDYK

-812 VEGNATPD
+812 VEGNPTPD

-1092 VLVKAGEQAVRLT
+1092 VLVKEGEQAVRLT
-1105 RDRNNPY
+1105 GDRNNPY

-1148 KSEPK
+1148 KSGPK

-1194 AGAKMSVSDKKTGA
+1194 AGAKMSVTDKKTGA
-1208 TVAEWTSEEG
+1208 TVVEWTSEEG
-1218 KYFNIE
+1218 KDFNIE
-1224 GLTIGKTY
+1224 GLTIGKNY

-1269 TVRKVDMCGSNVEGA
+1269 
-1284 QITIYNTDEEGSKI
+1284 
-1298 EDSIVDQ
+1298 
-1305 WTTEKGKH
+1305 
-1313 HDANN
+1313 
-1318 LEVGKTYVASETAV
+1318 
-1332 PAGYAKAPDYKFTV
+1332 
-1346 ADDKKNQTETIYNK
+1346 
-1360 QVTISKVDAGGK
+1360 
-1372 EVEGAKLTLTDKE
+1372 
-1385 TGETVDQ
+1385 
-1392 WISTNKTHYP
+1392 
-1402 TGTEIGK
+1402 
-1409 TYILTEDT
+1409 
-1417 APLGYIKSSQVEFTV
+1417 
-1432 TDNGIDQK
+1432 
-1440 ITMVDEITRVAKTD
+1440 RVAKTD

-1489 ADAAKLEGGET
+1489 ADATKLEGGET

-1514 PVAKVTENDDEDAK
+1514 PVAKVTQSDDDD
-1528 VVNGSTDADKE
+1528 TDHE
-1539 KACEVKTDEDK
+1539 
-1550 GNTDQ
+1550 G
-1555 DSADSEKKEYTY
+1555 ADSDKKEYTY
-1567 TAQITKKDGTTGYYD
+1567 TAQITKTDGTTSYYD

-1646 VDDNGDYVQG
+1646 VDENGDYVQG
-1656 VTLKLTDITDADN
+1656 VTLKLTDITDAEN
-1669 PVKVEL
+1669 PVEVEL

-1710 YKATKMIFTVPKY
+1710 YKATKLEFTVPKY
-1723 GTSEVTTITME
+1723 GTTEVTTITME

-1833 TGTNEEHQILVAVDK
+1833 TGTNEDHQILVAVDK

>member
-196 EYKTTMASSSGTGRN
+196 EYKTTMASSSGTGSN

-596 NRQTFLSGDKAFT
+596 NRQTFLSGDKTFT

-634 NLQATLKLINTS
+634 NLQAILKLINTS
-646 ANPVWVDSNGDGQFS
+646 VNPVWVDSNGDGQFS
-661 EEEYFA
+661 EDEYFA
-667 NGEAIKLPQSFVT
+667 NGEAIKFPQSFVT

-692 TTEDGYFET
+692 TTTDGYFET

-732 SFDVVNDGE
+732 TFDVTNDGE

-789 TVDEKFSGDYK
+789 TVDEKFGGDYK

-812 VEGNATPD
+812 VEGNPTPD

-995 AGTYYITEVKTPAGF
+995 AGTYYITEIKTPAGF

-1055 LEKWEKADKTFVN
+1055 LEKWEKADKTFIN

-1092 VLVKAGEQAVRLT
+1092 VLVKEGEQAVRLT
-1105 RDRNNPY
+1105 GDRNNPY

-1118 FVDAEGNAT
+1118 FVDSEGNAT

-1208 TVAEWTSEEG
+1208 TVVEWTSEEG
-1218 KYFNIE
+1218 KDFNIE

-1269 TVRKVDMCGSNVEGA
+1269 TVRKVDMCGNNVEGA

-1489 ADAAKLEGGET
+1489 ADATKLEGGET

-1514 PVAKVTENDDEDAK
+1514 PVVKVTQSDDDDAK

-1550 GNTDQ
+1550 GDTDQ
-1555 DSADSEKKEYTY
+1555 DGSDSEKKEYTY
-1567 TAQITKKDGTTGYYD
+1567 TAQITKTDGTISYYD

-1656 VTLKLTDITDADN
+1656 VTLELTDITDADN

-1675 PNNGVT
+1675 PNNGIT
-1681 TEKPFDLNEHQMTAE
+1681 TNEPFKLDKKLIAE

-1701 VESEYVGGV
+1701 VESEYVAGV
-1710 YKATKMIFTVPKY
+1710 YKATNITFTVPKY
-1723 GTSEVTTITME
+1723 GTSEVTTITMMDE
-1734 DTLTNVSVSK
+1734 TTNISVKK
-1744 VDNHGERVKG
+1744 VDNYGKPVAGALMQILIPETEEVVYEFTSTDDEHG
-1754 AKMSILEG
+1754 
-1762 TVNEEGKV
+1762 
-1770 VPAVDENGNEKAP
+1770 
-1783 VYTFTTTDKATD
+1783 TD
-1795 ISKYVKGSN
+1795 ISKYVKGG
-1804 EESGD
+1804 ER
-1809 VWYVLREDEAPFG
+1809 YILRESEAPFG
-1822 FEKMADQPFKV
+1822 FNTFEDIEFTVSGKQ
-1833 TGTNEEHQILVAVDK
+1833 NEAQVLIATDA
-1848 RKEYYVSAVKV
+1848 RKTYYVSAKKV
-1859 DKQNESKLLKG
+1859 DAQNTSKTLKG
-1870 AELTLYT
+1870 AEITLFNADNT
-1877 KDGKVAKEVSGK
+1877 VAKDVNGK
-1889 EAKGL
+1889 ECIGT
-1894 TDGKGNITWR
+1894 TDKNGVITWN
-1904 VEYNGDG
+1904 VEFNGDNG
-1911 TADTLEGYYVM
+1911 GYYVK
-1922 ETKAPQGYKLNT
+1922 ETGAPTGYRINNNK
-1934 DKHYVKLSEDYDFA
+1934 YAVELSEDYDFA
-1948 NNNPVKIIVRD
+1948 QNNPVIIVVND
-1959 TLLPAVAKTGDFS
+1959 EALPAVKTGVGAPFIAG
-1972 NPLLWTGIFTVA
+1972 GIFV
-1984 VAGIFLAVRARR
+1984 LQLDCYLS
-1996 NKA
+1996 

>member
-16 TSFLALLTMTSVVS
+16 TSFLALLTMTSVIS

-59 GSHYSFDGGNNFD
+59 GSHYSFNGGNNFD

-80 QLDSVGLDCTSGAV
+80 QLDQVGLDCTAGAV
-94 AIVAHALRDAGAD
+94 AIVAHALHDAGAD

-181 GHGSSGN
+181 GHGYNGN

-196 EYKTTMASSSGTGRN
+196 EYKTAMASSSGTGSN

-266 TITTGADGKGSV
+266 TITTGADGKGSA
-278 NVKVGFSTSTLYYKE
+278 NVKVGFSTSTLYYRE

-301 LDATVRPFS
+301 LDSTVRPFS

-319 VSDMPGND
+319 VSDIPGND
-327 PLRIVLTKNNEMTN
+327 PLVITLTKNNAMTN
-341 GDNPA
+341 GDTPA

-353 TVRYYDVDPSND
+353 TIKYYDLDPVTN
-365 YTVDQLNA
+365 YTADQLKGLNA
-373 INATRTWVIETKE
+373 VRTWIIETKE
-386 TTTSSGK
+386 VSGK
-393 TIYRASLDDKHKV
+393 FITRLADKYLV
-406 DGDDLYKTKSGI
+406 EGSDPLYKLGNI

-433 PDVTY
+433 PDITF

-450 LNNKTLNGNTVL
+450 LNNKTLDGNGAEITSFNGTVVYKIT
-462 GQQNGKVVMKI
+462 GNNGLNYGLV
-473 SGDGINFNLQG
+473 G

-518 LDGASYEVINDNDY
+518 LDGASYEIINDNDY
-532 QVGTAQVAAAAKG
+532 QVGTAQVASAAKG

-596 NRQTFLSGDKAFT
+596 NRQTFLSGDKTFT

-661 EEEYFA
+661 EDEYFA

-692 TTEDGYFET
+692 TTTDGYFET
-701 VTNALPFGS
+701 ITNALPFGS
-710 YKIVEVTA
+710 YKIVEITA

-732 SFDVVNDGE
+732 TFDVTNDGE

-789 TVDEKFSGDYK
+789 TVDEKFGGDYK

-812 VEGNATPD
+812 VEGNPTPD

-1010 TTLKEPIEVVA
+1010 TTLKEPVEVVA

-1105 RDRNNPY
+1105 GDRNNPY

-1148 KSEPK
+1148 KSGPK

-1174 INNKVTKVTVKK
+1174 IYNKVTKVTVKK

-1194 AGAKMSVSDKKTGA
+1194 AGAKMSVTDKETGA
-1208 TVAEWTSEEG
+1208 TVVEWTSEKG
-1218 KYFNIE
+1218 KDFNIE
-1224 GLTIGKTY
+1224 GLTIGKIY

-1313 HDANN
+1313 HDANS
-1318 LEVGKTYVASETAV
+1318 LEVGKTYVASETVV

-1402 TGTEIGK
+1402 TGIEIGK

-1417 APLGYIKSSQVEFTV
+1417 APLGYIKSTQVEFTV
-1432 TDNGIDQK
+1432 TDNGVDQK

-1459 VKGATLQA
+1459 VKGAALQA

-1489 ADAAKLEGGET
+1489 ADETKLEGGET
-1500 VTYESED
+1500 VTYKSED

-1550 GNTDQ
+1550 GDTDH
-1555 DSADSEKKEYTY
+1555 DGADADKKEYTY
-1567 TAQITKKDGTTGYYD
+1567 TAQITKTDGTTGYYD

-1631 SVTAIDNSINYQIAK
+1631 SVTAVDNSINYQIAK

-1656 VTLKLTDITDADN
+1656 VTLKLTDITDAEN
-1669 PVKVEL
+1669 PVEVEL
-1675 PNNGVT
+1675 PNNGIT
-1681 TEKPFDLNEHQMTAE
+1681 TNEPFKLDKKLIAE

-1701 VESEYVGGV
+1701 VESEYVAGV
-1710 YKATKMIFTVPKY
+1710 YKATNITFTVPKY
-1723 GTSEVTTITME
+1723 GTSEVTTITMMDE
-1734 DTLTNVSVSK
+1734 TTNITVKK
-1744 VDNHGERVKG
+1744 VDNYGKPVAGALMQILVPETEEVVYEFTSTDDEHG
-1754 AKMSILEG
+1754 S
-1762 TVNEEGKV
+1762 
-1770 VPAVDENGNEKAP
+1770 
-1783 VYTFTTTDKATD
+1783 D
-1795 ISKYVKGSN
+1795 ISKYVKGG
-1804 EESGD
+1804 ER
-1809 VWYVLREDEAPFG
+1809 YILRESEAPFG
-1822 FEKMADQPFKV
+1822 FNTFEDIEFTVSGKKNEAQVLIAADV
-1833 TGTNEEHQILVAVDK
+1833 
-1848 RKEYYVSAVKV
+1848 RKTYYVSAKKV
-1859 DKQNESKLLKG
+1859 DAQNTSKTLKG
-1870 AELTLYT
+1870 AEITLFNADNT
-1877 KDGKVAKEVSGK
+1877 VAKDVNGK
-1889 EAKGL
+1889 ECVGT
-1894 TDGKGNITWR
+1894 TDENGVITWN
-1904 VEYNGDG
+1904 VEFNGDNG
-1911 TADTLEGYYVM
+1911 GYYVK
-1922 ETKAPQGYKLNT
+1922 ETGAPAGYRINNNK
-1934 DKHYVKLSEDYDFA
+1934 YAVELSEDYDFA
-1948 NNNPVKIIVRD
+1948 QNNPVIIVVND
-1959 TLLPAVAKTGDFS
+1959 EALPAVKTGVGAPFIAG
-1972 NPLLWTGIFTVA
+1972 GIFVFAIGLLFILNRKKKKSVA
-1984 VAGIFLAVRARR
+1984 E
-1996 NKA
+1996 

>member
-16 TSFLALLTMTSVVS
+16 TSFLALLTMTSVIS

-59 GSHYSFDGGNNFD
+59 GSHYSFNGGNNFD

-80 QLDSVGLDCTSGAV
+80 QLDQVGLDCTAGAV

-107 PYAYFG
+107 PYAYFD

-131 ENHEKWSTVANS
+131 ENHGKWSTVANS

-181 GHGSSGN
+181 GHGYNGN

-196 EYKTTMASSSGTGRN
+196 EYKTAMASSSGTGRN

-242 VNAYSLAGAE
+242 VNTYSLAGAE

-266 TITTGADGKGSV
+266 KITTGADGKGSA

-301 LDATVRPFS
+301 LDSTVRPFS
-310 FSGTSASIN
+310 FSGTTASIN
-319 VSDMPGND
+319 VSDMPGSD
-327 PLRIVLTKNNEMTN
+327 PFSISLKKNNAMTD
-341 GDNPA
+341 GSDPA

-353 TVRYYDVDPSND
+353 TIKYYDLDPSNN
-365 YTVDQLNA
+365 YTADQLNG
-373 INATRTWVIETKE
+373 INATRTWVIETKFVNNGYCARLKDE
-386 TTTSSGK
+386 FLVAGSSELFRTAAG
-393 TIYRASLDDKHKV
+393 V
-406 DGDDLYKTKSGI
+406 
-418 PTIPVG
+418 PTIPTG
-424 VITVEETKA
+424 IISVEETKA
-433 PDVTY
+433 PDITY
-438 TDEDGNEQLVYT
+438 TDENGNEQLVYT
-450 LNNKTLNGNTVL
+450 LNNKTLNSSGNEIL
-462 GQQNGKVVMKI
+462 GTNGVVVMKI
-473 SGDGINFNLQG
+473 LADASQSSYYLVG

-518 LDGASYEVINDNDY
+518 LDGASYEIINDNDY
-532 QVGTAQVAAAAKG
+532 QVGTAQVASAAKG
-545 ERVWSFTTSNGGVY
+545 ERVWSFKTSNGGVY

-596 NRQTFLSGDKAFT
+596 NRQTFLSGDKTFT

-646 ANPVWVDSNGDGQFS
+646 VNPVWVDSNGDGQFS
-661 EEEYFA
+661 EDEYFA

-692 TTEDGYFET
+692 TTTDGYFET

-732 SFDVVNDGE
+732 TFDVTNDGE

-789 TVDEKFSGDYK
+789 TVDEKFGGDYK

-812 VEGNATPD
+812 VEGNPTPD

-1010 TTLKEPIEVVA
+1010 TALKEPIEVVA

-1105 RDRNNPY
+1105 GDRNNPY
-1112 EKVNEI
+1112 EKVKEI

-1194 AGAKMSVSDKKTGA
+1194 AGAKMSVTDKKTGA
-1208 TVAEWTSEEG
+1208 TVVEWTSEEG
-1218 KYFNIE
+1218 KDFNIE
-1224 GLTIGKTY
+1224 GLTIGKNY

-1269 TVRKVDMCGSNVEGA
+1269 
-1284 QITIYNTDEEGSKI
+1284 
-1298 EDSIVDQ
+1298 
-1305 WTTEKGKH
+1305 
-1313 HDANN
+1313 
-1318 LEVGKTYVASETAV
+1318 
-1332 PAGYAKAPDYKFTV
+1332 
-1346 ADDKKNQTETIYNK
+1346 
-1360 QVTISKVDAGGK
+1360 
-1372 EVEGAKLTLTDKE
+1372 
-1385 TGETVDQ
+1385 
-1392 WISTNKTHYP
+1392 
-1402 TGTEIGK
+1402 
-1409 TYILTEDT
+1409 
-1417 APLGYIKSSQVEFTV
+1417 
-1432 TDNGIDQK
+1432 
-1440 ITMVDEITRVAKTD
+1440 RVAKTD

-1489 ADAAKLEGGET
+1489 ADATKLEGGET

-1514 PVAKVTENDDEDAK
+1514 PVAKVTQSDDDD
-1528 VVNGSTDADKE
+1528 TDHE
-1539 KACEVKTDEDK
+1539 
-1550 GNTDQ
+1550 G
-1555 DSADSEKKEYTY
+1555 ADSDKKEYTY
-1567 TAQITKKDGTTGYYD
+1567 TAQITKTDGTTSYYD

-1646 VDDNGDYVQG
+1646 VDDNGNYVQG
-1656 VTLKLTDITDADN
+1656 VTLKLTDITDAEN
-1669 PVKVEL
+1669 PVEVEL

-1710 YKATKMIFTVPKY
+1710 YKATKLEFTVPKY
-1723 GTSEVTTITME
+1723 GTSKVTTITME

-1770 VPAVDENGNEKAP
+1770 VPAVDENGNEKP

-1959 TLLPAVAKTGDFS
+1959 TLLPAIAKTGDFS
-1972 NPLLWTGIFTVA
+1972 SPLLWTGIFTVA

-1996 NKA
+1996 NRA

>member
-16 TSFLALLTMTSVVS
+16 TSFLALLTMTSVIS
-30 LPSAVTAVHA
+30 LPSSVTAIHA

-59 GSHYSFDGGNNFD
+59 GSHYSFNGGNNFG

-80 QLDSVGLDCTSGAV
+80 ELDQVGLDCTAGAV

-124 PSLRSYF
+124 PSLISYF
-131 ENHEKWSTVANS
+131 ENHEKWSTVSNS

-181 GHGSSGN
+181 GHGSSAN

-196 EYKTTMASSSGTGRN
+196 EYKTTMASSSGTGKN

-222 KNVSINLTKVS
+222 KNVTINLTKVS
-233 ANTSITDGL
+233 ADTSITDGL
-242 VNAYSLAGAE
+242 VNAYSLADAE
-252 YGIYSDAAATNQIG
+252 YGIYSDSAATKQIG

-301 LDATVRPFS
+301 LDAIVRPFS
-310 FSGTSASIN
+310 FSGNSASIN

-327 PLRIVLTKNNEMTN
+327 PLIITLTKNNAMTN
-341 GDNPA
+341 GDDPA

-353 TVRYYDVDPSND
+353 TVKYYDLDSSNN
-365 YTVDQLNA
+365 YTANQLNG
-373 INATRTWVIETKE
+373 INATRTWIIETK
-386 TTTSSGK
+386 
-393 TIYRASLDDKHKV
+393 KV
-406 DGDDLYKTKSGI
+406 GNKYVARLADSYLVNDSDTLYKLGNI

-433 PDVTY
+433 PNITY
-438 TDEDGNEQLVYT
+438 TDENGNEQLVYT
-450 LNNKTLNGNTVL
+450 LNNKTLNGQGSEITSFNGTVVYRIT
-462 GQQNGKVVMKI
+462 GENGLNYK
-473 SGDGINFNLQG
+473 LEG

-532 QVGTAQVAAAAKG
+532 QVGTAQVASAAKG
-545 ERVWSFTTSNGGVY
+545 EKVWSFTTSNGGVY

-596 NRQTFLSGDKAFT
+596 NRQTFLSGDKTFT
-609 EQTIRG
+609 EQPVRG

-646 ANPVWVDSNGDGQFS
+646 VNPVWVDSNGDGKFS
-661 EEEYFA
+661 EDEYFA

-692 TTEDGYFET
+692 TTTDGYFET

-732 SFDVVNDGE
+732 TFDVTNDGE

-789 TVDEKFSGDYK
+789 TVDEKFGGDYK

-812 VEGNATPD
+812 VEGNPTPD

-1068 HDDLSGIGF
+1068 HDNLSGIGF

-1105 RDRNNPY
+1105 GDRNNPY

-1148 KSEPK
+1148 KSGPK

-1194 AGAKMSVSDKKTGA
+1194 AGAKMSVTDKKTGA
-1208 TVAEWTSEEG
+1208 TVVEWTSEEG
-1218 KYFNIE
+1218 KDFNVE
-1224 GLTIGKTY
+1224 GLTIGKIY

-1238 SPLGFVKASSI
+1238 SPLGYVKASSI

-1318 LEVGKTYVASETAV
+1318 LEVGKTYVASETVV

-1360 QVTISKVDAGGK
+1360 QVIISKVDAGGK
-1372 EVEGAKLTLTDKE
+1372 EGEGAKLTLTDKE
-1385 TGETVDQ
+1385 TGEIVDQ

-1402 TGTEIGK
+1402 TGIEIGK

-1417 APLGYIKSSQVEFTV
+1417 APLGYIKSTQVEFTI

-1489 ADAAKLEGGET
+1489 ADVTTLEGGET

-1514 PVAKVTENDDEDAK
+1514 PVAKVTESDDDDAK

-1539 KACEVKTDEDK
+1539 KACEVKADEDK
-1550 GNTDQ
+1550 GNTDH
-1555 DSADSEKKEYTY
+1555 DGADSDKKEYTY

-1656 VTLKLTDITDADN
+1656 VTLELTDITDADN

-1675 PNNGVT
+1675 PNNGIT
-1681 TEKPFDLNEHQMTAE
+1681 TNEPFKLDKKLIAE

-1701 VESEYVGGV
+1701 VESEYVAGV
-1710 YKATKMIFTVPKY
+1710 YKATNITFTVPKY
-1723 GTSEVTTITME
+1723 GTSEVTTITMMDE
-1734 DTLTNVSVSK
+1734 TTNISVKK
-1744 VDNHGERVKG
+1744 VDNYGKPVAGALMQILIPETEEVVYEFTSTDDEHG
-1754 AKMSILEG
+1754 
-1762 TVNEEGKV
+1762 
-1770 VPAVDENGNEKAP
+1770 
-1783 VYTFTTTDKATD
+1783 TD
-1795 ISKYVKGSN
+1795 ISKYVKGG
-1804 EESGD
+1804 ER
-1809 VWYVLREDEAPFG
+1809 YILRESEAPFG
-1822 FEKMADQPFKV
+1822 FNTFEDIEFTVSGKQ
-1833 TGTNEEHQILVAVDK
+1833 NEAQVLIATDA
-1848 RKEYYVSAVKV
+1848 RKTYYVSAKKV
-1859 DKQNESKLLKG
+1859 DAQNTSKTLKG
-1870 AELTLYT
+1870 AEITLFNADNT
-1877 KDGKVAKEVSGK
+1877 VAKDVNGK
-1889 EAKGL
+1889 ECIGT
-1894 TDGKGNITWR
+1894 TDKNGVITWN
-1904 VEYNGDG
+1904 VEFNGDNG
-1911 TADTLEGYYVM
+1911 GYYVK
-1922 ETKAPQGYKLNT
+1922 ETGAPTGYRINNNK
-1934 DKHYVKLSEDYDFA
+1934 YAVELSEDYDFA
-1948 NNNPVKIIVRD
+1948 QNNPVIIVVND
-1959 TLLPAVAKTGDFS
+1959 EALPAVKTGVGAPFIAG
-1972 NPLLWTGIFTVA
+1972 GIFVFAIGLLFILNRKKKKSVA
-1984 VAGIFLAVRARR
+1984 E
-1996 NKA
+1996 

>member
-16 TSFLALLTMTSVVS
+16 TSFLALLTMTSVIS

-59 GSHYSFDGGNNFD
+59 SSHYSFDGGNNFD
-72 VIMTGSKA
+72 VLMTGTKA
-80 QLDSVGLDCTSGAV
+80 QLDSVGLDCTAGAV

-107 PYAYFG
+107 PYAYFD

-131 ENHEKWSTVANS
+131 ENHGKWSTVANG

-153 DILIYGTSGNGHMA
+153 DLLIYGTSGNGHMA

-196 EYKTTMASSSGTGRN
+196 EYKTAMASSSGTGRN

-222 KNVSINLTKVS
+222 KNISINLTKVS

-266 TITTGADGKGSV
+266 KITTGADGKGSV

-301 LDATVRPFS
+301 LDTTVRPFS

-319 VSDMPGND
+319 VSDMPGSD
-327 PLRIVLTKNNEMTN
+327 PFSISLKKNNAMTD
-341 GDNPA
+341 GSDPA

-353 TVRYYDVDPSND
+353 TIKYYDLDPSND
-365 YTVDQLNA
+365 YTAEQLSG
-373 INATRTWVIETKE
+373 INAKRTWVIETKFINN
-386 TTTSSGK
+386 G
-393 TIYRASLDDKHKV
+393 YRARLQDDFLV
-406 DGDDLYKTKSGI
+406 AGSSELFRNIAGV
-418 PTIPVG
+418 PTIPTG

-433 PDVTY
+433 PDITY
-438 TDEDGNEQLVYT
+438 TDENGNEQLVYT
-450 LNNKTLNGNTVL
+450 LNNKTLNSSGNEIL
-462 GQQNGKVVMKI
+462 GTNGVVVMKI
-473 SGDGINFNLQG
+473 SADASQSSYYLVG

-532 QVGTAQVAAAAKG
+532 QVGTAQVASAAKG

-596 NRQTFLSGDKAFT
+596 NSQTFLSGDKTFT

-646 ANPVWVDSNGDGQFS
+646 VNPVWVDSNGDGQFS
-661 EEEYFA
+661 EDEYFA

-692 TTEDGYFET
+692 TTTDGYFET

-732 SFDVVNDGE
+732 TFDVTNDGE

-789 TVDEKFSGDYK
+789 TVDEKFGGDYK

-812 VEGNATPD
+812 VEGNPTPD

-1105 RDRNNPY
+1105 GDRNNPY

-1118 FVDAEGNAT
+1118 FVDVEGNAT

-1148 KSEPK
+1148 KSGPK

-1194 AGAKMSVSDKKTGA
+1194 AGAKMSVTDKKTGA
-1208 TVAEWTSEEG
+1208 TVVEWTSEEG
-1218 KYFNIE
+1218 KDFNIE
-1224 GLTIGKTY
+1224 GLTIGKNY

-1269 TVRKVDMCGSNVEGA
+1269 
-1284 QITIYNTDEEGSKI
+1284 
-1298 EDSIVDQ
+1298 
-1305 WTTEKGKH
+1305 
-1313 HDANN
+1313 
-1318 LEVGKTYVASETAV
+1318 
-1332 PAGYAKAPDYKFTV
+1332 
-1346 ADDKKNQTETIYNK
+1346 
-1360 QVTISKVDAGGK
+1360 
-1372 EVEGAKLTLTDKE
+1372 
-1385 TGETVDQ
+1385 
-1392 WISTNKTHYP
+1392 
-1402 TGTEIGK
+1402 
-1409 TYILTEDT
+1409 
-1417 APLGYIKSSQVEFTV
+1417 
-1432 TDNGIDQK
+1432 
-1440 ITMVDEITRVAKTD
+1440 RVAKTD

-1489 ADAAKLEGGET
+1489 ADATKLEGGET

-1514 PVAKVTENDDEDAK
+1514 PVAKVTQSDDDD
-1528 VVNGSTDADKE
+1528 TDHE
-1539 KACEVKTDEDK
+1539 
-1550 GNTDQ
+1550 G
-1555 DSADSEKKEYTY
+1555 ADSDKKEYTY
-1567 TAQITKKDGTTGYYD
+1567 TAQITKTDGTTSYYD

-1646 VDDNGDYVQG
+1646 VDENGDYVQG
-1656 VTLKLTDITDADN
+1656 VTLKLTDITDAEN
-1669 PVKVEL
+1669 PVEVEL

-1710 YKATKMIFTVPKY
+1710 YKATKLEFTVPKY
-1723 GTSEVTTITME
+1723 GTTEVTTITME

>member
-16 TSFLALLTMTSVVS
+16 TSFLALLTMTSVIS

-59 GSHYSFDGGNNFD
+59 GSHYSFNGGHNFD

-80 QLDSVGLDCTSGAV
+80 QLDQVGLDCTAGAV

-107 PYAYFG
+107 PYAYFD

-131 ENHEKWSTVANS
+131 ENHGKWSTVANG

-196 EYKTTMASSSGTGRN
+196 EYKTAMASSSGTGRN

-266 TITTGADGKGSV
+266 KITTGADGKGSA

-301 LDATVRPFS
+301 LDTTVRPFS
-310 FSGTSASIN
+310 FSGTTASIN
-319 VSDMPGND
+319 VSDIPGND
-327 PLRIVLTKNNEMTN
+327 PFTIKLTKNNDMTN
-341 GDNPA
+341 GDDPA

-353 TVRYYDVDPSND
+353 TIKYYDLDSSNN
-365 YTVDQLNA
+365 YTLDQLNG
-373 INATRTWVIETKE
+373 INATRTWIIETQE
-386 TTTSSGK
+386 IITSSGK
-393 TIYRASLDDKHKV
+393 IKYIASLDDEHKV
-406 DGDDLYKTKSGI
+406 EGDALYKTKAGI

-424 VITVEETKA
+424 FITVEETKA
-433 PDVTY
+433 PDITY
-438 TDEDGNEQLVYT
+438 TDEDGNEQLIYT
-450 LNNKTLNGNTVL
+450 LNNKTLNGNSVL
-462 GQQNGKVVMKI
+462 NQQNGKVVMKI
-473 SGDGINFNLQG
+473 SGDGINFRLDG

-518 LDGASYEVINDNDY
+518 LDGASYEIINDNDY
-532 QVGTAQVAAAAKG
+532 QVGTAQVASAAKG

-596 NRQTFLSGDKAFT
+596 NRQTFLSGDKTFT

-646 ANPVWVDSNGDGQFS
+646 VNPVWVDSNGDGKFS
-661 EEEYFA
+661 EDEYFA

-692 TTEDGYFET
+692 TTTDGYFET

-732 SFDVVNDGE
+732 TFDVTNDGE

-789 TVDEKFSGDYK
+789 TVDEKFGGDYK

-812 VEGNATPD
+812 VEGNPTPD

-968 TVDAG
+968 TVDAD

-1010 TTLKEPIEVVA
+1010 TALKEPIEVVA

-1105 RDRNNPY
+1105 GDRNNPY

-1148 KSEPK
+1148 KSGPK

-1194 AGAKMSVSDKKTGA
+1194 AGAKMSVTDKETGA
-1208 TVAEWTSEEG
+1208 TVVEWTSEKG
-1218 KYFNIE
+1218 KDFNIE
-1224 GLTIGKTY
+1224 GLTIGKIY

-1269 TVRKVDMCGSNVEGA
+1269 
-1284 QITIYNTDEEGSKI
+1284 
-1298 EDSIVDQ
+1298 
-1305 WTTEKGKH
+1305 
-1313 HDANN
+1313 
-1318 LEVGKTYVASETAV
+1318 
-1332 PAGYAKAPDYKFTV
+1332 
-1346 ADDKKNQTETIYNK
+1346 
-1360 QVTISKVDAGGK
+1360 
-1372 EVEGAKLTLTDKE
+1372 
-1385 TGETVDQ
+1385 
-1392 WISTNKTHYP
+1392 
-1402 TGTEIGK
+1402 
-1409 TYILTEDT
+1409 
-1417 APLGYIKSSQVEFTV
+1417 
-1432 TDNGIDQK
+1432 
-1440 ITMVDEITRVAKTD
+1440 RVAKTD

-1489 ADAAKLEGGET
+1489 ADATKLEGGET

-1514 PVAKVTENDDEDAK
+1514 PVAKVTQSDDDD
-1528 VVNGSTDADKE
+1528 TDHD
-1539 KACEVKTDEDK
+1539 
-1550 GNTDQ
+1550 G
-1555 DSADSEKKEYTY
+1555 ADSDKKEYTY
-1567 TAQITKKDGTTGYYD
+1567 TAQITKTDGTISYYD

-1646 VDDNGDYVQG
+1646 VDDNGNYVQG
-1656 VTLKLTDITDADN
+1656 VTLKLTDITDAEN
-1669 PVKVEL
+1669 PVEVEL

-1710 YKATKMIFTVPKY
+1710 YKATKMEFTVPKY
-1723 GTSEVTTITME
+1723 GTSKVTTITME

-1822 FEKMADQPFKV
+1822 FEKMVDQPFKV

-1959 TLLPAVAKTGDFS
+1959 TLLPAIAKTGDFS

-1996 NKA
+1996 NRA

>member
-16 TSFLALLTMTSVVS
+16 TSFLALLTMTSVIS

-40 DGGLDVNTAI
+40 DGGLDVNTAFI
-50 ANYITVSSS
+50 QVV
-59 GSHYSFDGGNNFD
+59 GSHAGKGKWHYSWDGGKHFGM
-72 VIMTGSKA
+72 IMSDGDPSA
-80 QLDSVGLDCTSGAV
+80 DEYYNVGLDCSAGTLAV
-94 AIVAHALRDAGAD
+94 MSRAIKNAGGDPRKFFGNCDGKLNNVGVSALKDYFTNMSLVAA
-107 PYAYFG
+107 
-113 MLNGVLNTVYP
+113 
-124 PSLRSYF
+124 
-131 ENHEKWSTVANS
+131 S
-143 PVDASALLPG
+143 PVDASELQPG
-153 DILIYGTSGNGHMA
+153 DILVYGNAHMNIYA
-167 VYTGGGQMFDFRSN
+167 GGGQTLDFASGGAGRPTYT
-181 GHGSSGN
+181 GWATYMDYATSSG
-188 YRGFANYS
+188 
-196 EYKTTMASSSGTGRN
+196 SGTN
-211 VLSGVYRANVD
+211 KAPLSAVYRANVD

-242 VNAYSLAGAE
+242 ENAYSLAGAE

-266 TITTGADGKGSV
+266 KITTGADGKGSV

-301 LDATVRPFS
+301 LDSTVRPFS
-310 FSGTSASIN
+310 FSGTTASIN

-327 PLRIVLTKNNEMTN
+327 PLAISLKKNNAMTN
-341 GDNPA
+341 GDDPA

-353 TVRYYDVDPSND
+353 TIKYYDLDTSNN
-365 YTVDQLNA
+365 YTADQLNG
-373 INATRTWVIETKE
+373 INATRTWIIETQKVG
-386 TTTSSGK
+386 S
-393 TIYRASLDDKHKV
+393 IYYTRLADKYLV
-406 DGDDLYKTKSGI
+406 AGSDALYKTNSGN

-433 PDVTY
+433 PNITY
-438 TDEDGNEQLVYT
+438 TDENGNEQLVYT
-450 LNNKTLNGNTVL
+450 LNNKTLDAGENEVLSSNGV
-462 GQQNGKVVMKI
+462 VVMKVT
-473 SGDGINFNLQG
+473 SVQDNFSLVG

-518 LDGASYEVINDNDY
+518 LDGASYEIINDNDY
-532 QVGTAQVAAAAKG
+532 QVGTAQVASAAKG

-596 NRQTFLSGDKAFT
+596 NRQTFLSGDRTFT

-646 ANPVWVDSNGDGQFS
+646 VNPVWVDSNGDGQFS
-661 EEEYFA
+661 EDEYFA

-686 NDATFT
+686 SDATFT
-692 TTEDGYFET
+692 TTTDGYFET

-732 SFDVVNDGE
+732 TFDVTNDGE

-789 TVDEKFSGDYK
+789 TVDEKFGGDYK

-812 VEGNATPD
+812 VEGNPTPD

-924 NNAVFKIKDSNGN
+924 NNAVFKIKDSNGK

-981 ENDAAKAYTALGVE
+981 ENDAAQAYTALGVE

-1105 RDRNNPY
+1105 GDRNNPY

-1118 FVDAEGNAT
+1118 FVDADGNAT

-1148 KSEPK
+1148 KSGPK

-1174 INNKVTKVTVKK
+1174 IYNKVTKVTVKK

-1194 AGAKMSVSDKKTGA
+1194 AGAKMSVTDKKTGA
-1208 TVAEWTSEEG
+1208 TVVEWTSEEG
-1218 KYFNIE
+1218 KDFNIE

-1269 TVRKVDMCGSNVEGA
+1269 
-1284 QITIYNTDEEGSKI
+1284 
-1298 EDSIVDQ
+1298 
-1305 WTTEKGKH
+1305 
-1313 HDANN
+1313 
-1318 LEVGKTYVASETAV
+1318 
-1332 PAGYAKAPDYKFTV
+1332 
-1346 ADDKKNQTETIYNK
+1346 
-1360 QVTISKVDAGGK
+1360 
-1372 EVEGAKLTLTDKE
+1372 
-1385 TGETVDQ
+1385 
-1392 WISTNKTHYP
+1392 
-1402 TGTEIGK
+1402 
-1409 TYILTEDT
+1409 
-1417 APLGYIKSSQVEFTV
+1417 
-1432 TDNGIDQK
+1432 
-1440 ITMVDEITRVAKTD
+1440 RVAKTD

-1489 ADAAKLEGGET
+1489 ADATKLEGGET

-1514 PVAKVTENDDEDAK
+1514 PVAKVTQSDDDD
-1528 VVNGSTDADKE
+1528 TDHD
-1539 KACEVKTDEDK
+1539 
-1550 GNTDQ
+1550 G
-1555 DSADSEKKEYTY
+1555 ADSDKKEYTY
-1567 TAQITKKDGTTGYYD
+1567 TAQITKTDGTTSYYD

-1646 VDDNGDYVQG
+1646 VDDNGEYVQG
-1656 VTLKLTDITDADN
+1656 VTLKLTDITDAEN
-1669 PVKVEL
+1669 PVEVEL

-1710 YKATKMIFTVPKY
+1710 YKATKMEFTVPKY
-1723 GTSEVTTITME
+1723 GTSKVTTITME

-1822 FEKMADQPFKV
+1822 FEKMVDQPFKV

-1922 ETKAPQGYKLNT
+1922 ETKAPKGYKLNT

-1959 TLLPAVAKTGDFS
+1959 TLLPAIAKTGDFS

-1984 VAGIFLAVRARR
+1984 VAGIFLAVRARKNR
-1996 NKA
+1996 A

>member
-16 TSFLALLTMTSVVS
+16 TSFLALLTMTSVIS

-59 GSHYSFDGGNNFD
+59 SSHYSFDGGNNFD
-72 VIMTGSKA
+72 VLMTGTKA
-80 QLDSVGLDCTSGAV
+80 QLDSVGLDCTAGAV

-107 PYAYFG
+107 PYAYFD

-131 ENHEKWSTVANS
+131 ENHGKWSTVANG

-153 DILIYGTSGNGHMA
+153 DLLIYGTSGNGHMA

-196 EYKTTMASSSGTGRN
+196 EYKTAMASSSGTGRN

-266 TITTGADGKGSV
+266 KITTGADGKGSA

-319 VSDMPGND
+319 VSDIPGND
-327 PLRIVLTKNNEMTN
+327 PLVITLTKNNAMTN
-341 GDNPA
+341 GDTPA

-353 TVRYYDVDPSND
+353 TIKYYDLDPVTN
-365 YTVDQLNA
+365 YTADQLKGLNA
-373 INATRTWVIETKE
+373 VRTWIIETKE
-386 TTTSSGK
+386 VSGK
-393 TIYRASLDDKHKV
+393 FITRLADKYLV
-406 DGDDLYKTKSGI
+406 EGSDPLYKLGNI

-433 PDVTY
+433 PDITF

-450 LNNKTLNGNTVL
+450 LNNKTLDGNGAEITSFNGTVVYKIT
-462 GQQNGKVVMKI
+462 GNNGLNYGLV
-473 SGDGINFNLQG
+473 G

-545 ERVWSFTTSNGGVY
+545 ERVWSFITSNGGVY

-596 NRQTFLSGDKAFT
+596 NRQTFLSGDKTFT

-615 GFKFQKNDTDTAT
+615 GFKFQKNDTDTVT

-646 ANPVWVDSNGDGQFS
+646 VNPVWVDSNGDGQFS
-661 EEEYFA
+661 EDEYFA

-692 TTEDGYFET
+692 TTTDGYFET

-732 SFDVVNDGE
+732 TFDVTNDGE

-782 FTAFLKA
+782 FTAFLKT
-789 TVDEKFSGDYK
+789 TVDEKFGGDYK

-812 VEGNATPD
+812 VEGNPTPD

-1077 TLTAKEDIIDPADGS
+1077 TLTAKEDIIAPADGS

-1105 RDRNNPY
+1105 GDRNNPY
-1112 EKVNEI
+1112 EKVKEI

-1148 KSEPK
+1148 KSGPK

-1194 AGAKMSVSDKKTGA
+1194 AGAKMSVTDKKTGA
-1208 TVAEWTSEEG
+1208 TVVEWTSEEG
-1218 KYFNIE
+1218 KDFNIE
-1224 GLTIGKTY
+1224 GLTIGKNY

-1238 SPLGFVKASSI
+1238 SPLGFVKVSSI

-1284 QITIYNTDEEGSKI
+1284 QFTIYNTDEEGSKI

-1318 LEVGKTYVASETAV
+1318 LEVGKTYVASETVV
-1332 PAGYAKAPDYKFTV
+1332 PAGYAKARDYKFTV

-1372 EVEGAKLTLTDKE
+1372 EVEGAKLILTDKE
-1385 TGETVDQ
+1385 TGEIVDQ

-1402 TGTEIGK
+1402 TGIEIGK

-1417 APLGYIKSSQVEFTV
+1417 APLGYIKSTQVEFTV

-1514 PVAKVTENDDEDAK
+1514 PVAKVTESDDDDAK

-1550 GNTDQ
+1550 GDTDH
-1555 DSADSEKKEYTY
+1555 DGADSDKKEYTY
-1567 TAQITKKDGTTGYYD
+1567 TAQITKTDGTTSYYD

-1598 GSSSYTIRE
+1598 ESSSYTIRE

-1631 SVTAIDNSINYQIAK
+1631 SVTAVDNSINYQIAK

-1656 VTLKLTDITDADN
+1656 VTLKLTDITDAEN
-1669 PVKVEL
+1669 PVEVEL
-1675 PNNGVT
+1675 PNNGIT
-1681 TEKPFDLNEHQMTAE
+1681 TNEPFKLDKKLIAE

-1701 VESEYVGGV
+1701 VESEYVAGV
-1710 YKATKMIFTVPKY
+1710 YKATNITFTVPKY
-1723 GTSEVTTITME
+1723 GTSEVTTITMMDE
-1734 DTLTNVSVSK
+1734 TTNITVKK
-1744 VDNHGERVKG
+1744 VDNYGKPVAGALMQILVPETEEVVYEYTSTDDEHG
-1754 AKMSILEG
+1754 S
-1762 TVNEEGKV
+1762 
-1770 VPAVDENGNEKAP
+1770 
-1783 VYTFTTTDKATD
+1783 D
-1795 ISKYVKGSN
+1795 ISKYVKGG
-1804 EESGD
+1804 ER
-1809 VWYVLREDEAPFG
+1809 YILRESEAPFG
-1822 FEKMADQPFKV
+1822 FNTFEDIEFTVSGKK
-1833 TGTNEEHQILVAVDK
+1833 NEAQVLIATDV
-1848 RKEYYVSAVKV
+1848 RKAYYVSAKKV
-1859 DKQNESKLLKG
+1859 DAQNTSKTLKG
-1870 AELTLYT
+1870 AEITLFNADNT
-1877 KDGKVAKEVSGK
+1877 VAKDVNGK
-1889 EAKGL
+1889 ECVGT
-1894 TDGKGNITWR
+1894 TDENGVITWN
-1904 VEYNGDG
+1904 VEFNGDNG
-1911 TADTLEGYYVM
+1911 GYYVK
-1922 ETKAPQGYKLNT
+1922 ETGAPAGYRINNNK
-1934 DKHYVKLSEDYDFA
+1934 YAVELSEDYDFA
-1948 NNNPVKIIVRD
+1948 QNNPVIIVVND
-1959 TLLPAVAKTGDFS
+1959 EALPAVKTGVGAPFIAG
-1972 NPLLWTGIFTVA
+1972 GIFVFAIGLLFILNRKKKKSVA
-1984 VAGIFLAVRARR
+1984 E
-1996 NKA
+1996 

>member
-16 TSFLALLTMTSVVS
+16 TSFLALLTMTSVIS

-50 ANYITVSSS
+50 ANYITVSSN
-59 GSHYSFDGGNNFD
+59 GSHYSFNGGKNFD

-80 QLDSVGLDCTSGAV
+80 QLDQVGLDCTAGAV

-107 PYAYFG
+107 PYAYFD

-131 ENHEKWSTVANS
+131 ENHGKWSTVANS

-181 GHGSSGN
+181 GHGYNGN

-196 EYKTTMASSSGTGRN
+196 EYKTAMASSSGTGRN

-266 TITTGADGKGSV
+266 TITTGADGKGSA

-301 LDATVRPFS
+301 IDTTVRPFS

-327 PLRIVLTKNNEMTN
+327 PLAISLKKNNEMTN
-341 GDNPA
+341 GDDPA

-353 TVRYYDVDPSND
+353 TIKYYDLDTSNN
-365 YTVDQLNA
+365 YTADQLNG
-373 INATRTWVIETKE
+373 INATRTWIIETQKVG
-386 TTTSSGK
+386 S
-393 TIYRASLDDKHKV
+393 IYYTRLADKYLV
-406 DGDDLYKTKSGI
+406 AGSDALYKTNSGN

-433 PDVTY
+433 PNITY
-438 TDEDGNEQLVYT
+438 TDENGNEQLVYT
-450 LNNKTLNGNTVL
+450 LNNKTLDAGENEVLSSNGV
-462 GQQNGKVVMKI
+462 VVMKVT
-473 SGDGINFNLQG
+473 SVQDNFSLVG

-497 GFYTSKIDAETGKAE
+497 GFYTSKIDSETGKAE
-512 PQGNGS
+512 SQGNGS

-532 QVGTAQVAAAAKG
+532 QVGTAQVASAAKG

-596 NRQTFLSGDKAFT
+596 NRQTFLSGDKTFT
-609 EQTIRG
+609 EQPVRG

-646 ANPVWVDSNGDGQFS
+646 VNPVWVDSNGDGQFS
-661 EEEYFA
+661 EDEYFA

-692 TTEDGYFET
+692 TTTDGYFET

-732 SFDVVNDGE
+732 TFDVTNNGE

-789 TVDEKFSGDYK
+789 TVDEKFGGDYK

-812 VEGNATPD
+812 VEGNPTPD

-1105 RDRNNPY
+1105 GDRNNPY

-1148 KSEPK
+1148 KSGPK

-1164 EKAEYEVTEE
+1164 EKAEYEVSEE
-1174 INNKVTKVTVKK
+1174 IYNKVTKVTVKK

-1194 AGAKMSVSDKKTGA
+1194 AGAKMSVTDKKTGA
-1208 TVAEWTSEEG
+1208 TVVEWTSEEG
-1218 KYFNIE
+1218 KDFNIE
-1224 GLTIGKTY
+1224 GLTIGKIY

-1238 SPLGFVKASSI
+1238 SPLGYVKASSI

-1269 TVRKVDMCGSNVEGA
+1269 
-1284 QITIYNTDEEGSKI
+1284 
-1298 EDSIVDQ
+1298 
-1305 WTTEKGKH
+1305 
-1313 HDANN
+1313 
-1318 LEVGKTYVASETAV
+1318 
-1332 PAGYAKAPDYKFTV
+1332 
-1346 ADDKKNQTETIYNK
+1346 
-1360 QVTISKVDAGGK
+1360 
-1372 EVEGAKLTLTDKE
+1372 
-1385 TGETVDQ
+1385 
-1392 WISTNKTHYP
+1392 
-1402 TGTEIGK
+1402 
-1409 TYILTEDT
+1409 
-1417 APLGYIKSSQVEFTV
+1417 
-1432 TDNGIDQK
+1432 
-1440 ITMVDEITRVAKTD
+1440 RVAKTD

-1489 ADAAKLEGGET
+1489 ADATKLEGGET

-1514 PVAKVTENDDEDAK
+1514 PVAKVTQSDDDD
-1528 VVNGSTDADKE
+1528 TDHE
-1539 KACEVKTDEDK
+1539 
-1550 GNTDQ
+1550 G
-1555 DSADSEKKEYTY
+1555 ADSDKKEYTY

-1646 VDDNGDYVQG
+1646 VDDNGNYVQG
-1656 VTLKLTDITDADN
+1656 VTLKLTDITDAEN
-1669 PVKVEL
+1669 PVEVEL

-1710 YKATKMIFTVPKY
+1710 YKATKMEFTVPKY
-1723 GTSEVTTITME
+1723 GTSKVTTITME

-1822 FEKMADQPFKV
+1822 FEKMVDQPFKV

-1959 TLLPAVAKTGDFS
+1959 TLLPAIAKTGDFS

-1984 VAGIFLAVRARR
+1984 VAGIFLAVKARKNRA
-1996 NKA
+1996 

>member
-16 TSFLALLTMTSVVS
+16 TSFLALLTMTSVIS

-59 GSHYSFDGGNNFD
+59 SSHYSFDGGNNFD
-72 VIMTGSKA
+72 VLMTGTKA
-80 QLDSVGLDCTSGAV
+80 QLDSVGLDCTAGAV

-107 PYAYFG
+107 PYAYFD

-131 ENHEKWSTVANS
+131 ENHGKWSTVANG

-153 DILIYGTSGNGHMA
+153 DLLIYGTSGNGHMA

-196 EYKTTMASSSGTGRN
+196 EYKTAMASSSGTGRN

-266 TITTGADGKGSV
+266 KITTGADGKGSV

-301 LDATVRPFS
+301 LDTTVRPFS

-319 VSDMPGND
+319 VSDMPGSD
-327 PLRIVLTKNNEMTN
+327 PFSISLKKNNAMTD
-341 GDNPA
+341 GSDPA

-353 TVRYYDVDPSND
+353 TIKYYDLDPSND
-365 YTVDQLNA
+365 YTAEQLSG
-373 INATRTWVIETKE
+373 INAKRTWVIETKFINN
-386 TTTSSGK
+386 G
-393 TIYRASLDDKHKV
+393 YRARLQDDFLV
-406 DGDDLYKTKSGI
+406 AGSSELFRNIAGV
-418 PTIPVG
+418 PTIPTG

-433 PDVTY
+433 PDITY
-438 TDEDGNEQLVYT
+438 TDENGNEQLVYT
-450 LNNKTLNGNTVL
+450 LNNKTLNSSGNEIL
-462 GQQNGKVVMKI
+462 GTNGVVVMKI
-473 SGDGINFNLQG
+473 SADASQSSYYLVG

-532 QVGTAQVAAAAKG
+532 QVGTAQVASAAKG

-596 NRQTFLSGDKAFT
+596 NSQTFLSGDKTFT

-646 ANPVWVDSNGDGQFS
+646 VNPVWVDSNGDGQFS
-661 EEEYFA
+661 EDEYFA

-692 TTEDGYFET
+692 TTTDGYFET

-732 SFDVVNDGE
+732 TFDVTNDGE

-789 TVDEKFSGDYK
+789 TVDEKFGGDYK

-812 VEGNATPD
+812 VEGNPTPD

-1077 TLTAKEDIIDPADGS
+1077 TLTAKEDIIAPADGS

-1105 RDRNNPY
+1105 GDRNNPY

-1118 FVDAEGNAT
+1118 FVDVEGNAT

-1148 KSEPK
+1148 KSGPK

-1194 AGAKMSVSDKKTGA
+1194 AGAKMSVTDKKTGA
-1208 TVAEWTSEEG
+1208 TVVEWTSEEG
-1218 KYFNIE
+1218 KDFNIE
-1224 GLTIGKTY
+1224 GLTIGKNY

-1269 TVRKVDMCGSNVEGA
+1269 
-1284 QITIYNTDEEGSKI
+1284 
-1298 EDSIVDQ
+1298 
-1305 WTTEKGKH
+1305 
-1313 HDANN
+1313 
-1318 LEVGKTYVASETAV
+1318 
-1332 PAGYAKAPDYKFTV
+1332 
-1346 ADDKKNQTETIYNK
+1346 
-1360 QVTISKVDAGGK
+1360 
-1372 EVEGAKLTLTDKE
+1372 
-1385 TGETVDQ
+1385 
-1392 WISTNKTHYP
+1392 
-1402 TGTEIGK
+1402 
-1409 TYILTEDT
+1409 
-1417 APLGYIKSSQVEFTV
+1417 
-1432 TDNGIDQK
+1432 
-1440 ITMVDEITRVAKTD
+1440 RVAKTD

-1489 ADAAKLEGGET
+1489 ADATKLEGGET

-1514 PVAKVTENDDEDAK
+1514 PVAKVTQSDDDD
-1528 VVNGSTDADKE
+1528 TDHE
-1539 KACEVKTDEDK
+1539 
-1550 GNTDQ
+1550 G
-1555 DSADSEKKEYTY
+1555 ADSDKKEYTY
-1567 TAQITKKDGTTGYYD
+1567 TAQITKTDGTTSYYD

-1646 VDDNGDYVQG
+1646 VDENGDYVQG
-1656 VTLKLTDITDADN
+1656 VTLKLTDITDAEN
-1669 PVKVEL
+1669 PVEVEL

-1710 YKATKMIFTVPKY
+1710 YKATKLEFTVPKY
-1723 GTSEVTTITME
+1723 GTTEVTTITME

>member
-196 EYKTTMASSSGTGRN
+196 EYKTTMASSSGTGSN

-596 NRQTFLSGDKAFT
+596 NRQTFLSGDKTFT

-634 NLQATLKLINTS
+634 NLQAILKLINTS
-646 ANPVWVDSNGDGQFS
+646 VNPVWVDSNGDGQFS
-661 EEEYFA
+661 EDEYFA
-667 NGEAIKLPQSFVT
+667 NGEAIKFPQSFVT

-692 TTEDGYFET
+692 TTTDGYFET

-732 SFDVVNDGE
+732 TFDVTNDGE

-789 TVDEKFSGDYK
+789 TVDEKFGGDYK

-812 VEGNATPD
+812 VEGNPTPD

-1055 LEKWEKADKTFVN
+1055 LEKWEKADKTFIN

-1092 VLVKAGEQAVRLT
+1092 VLVKEGEQAVRLT
-1105 RDRNNPY
+1105 GDRNNPY

-1118 FVDAEGNAT
+1118 FVDSEGNAT

-1208 TVAEWTSEEG
+1208 TVVEWTSEEG
-1218 KYFNIE
+1218 KDFNIE

-1489 ADAAKLEGGET
+1489 ADATKLEGGET

-1514 PVAKVTENDDEDAK
+1514 PVVKVTQSDDDDAK

-1550 GNTDQ
+1550 GDTDQ
-1555 DSADSEKKEYTY
+1555 DGSDSEKKEYTY
-1567 TAQITKKDGTTGYYD
+1567 TAQITKTDGTISYYD

-1656 VTLKLTDITDADN
+1656 VTLELTDITDADN

-1675 PNNGVT
+1675 PNNGIT
-1681 TEKPFDLNEHQMTAE
+1681 TNEPFKLDKKLIAE

-1701 VESEYVGGV
+1701 VESEYVAGV
-1710 YKATKMIFTVPKY
+1710 YKATNITFTVPKY
-1723 GTSEVTTITME
+1723 GTSEVTTITMMDE
-1734 DTLTNVSVSK
+1734 TTNISVKK
-1744 VDNHGERVKG
+1744 VDNYGKPVAGALMQILIPETEEVVYEFTSTDDEHG
-1754 AKMSILEG
+1754 
-1762 TVNEEGKV
+1762 
-1770 VPAVDENGNEKAP
+1770 
-1783 VYTFTTTDKATD
+1783 TD
-1795 ISKYVKGSN
+1795 ISKYVKGG
-1804 EESGD
+1804 ER
-1809 VWYVLREDEAPFG
+1809 YILRESEAPFG
-1822 FEKMADQPFKV
+1822 FNTFEDIEFTVSGKQ
-1833 TGTNEEHQILVAVDK
+1833 NEAQVLIATDA
-1848 RKEYYVSAVKV
+1848 RKTYYVSAKKV
-1859 DKQNESKLLKG
+1859 DAQNTSKTLKG
-1870 AELTLYT
+1870 AEITLFNADNT
-1877 KDGKVAKEVSGK
+1877 VAKDVNGK
-1889 EAKGL
+1889 ECIGT
-1894 TDGKGNITWR
+1894 TDKNGVITWN
-1904 VEYNGDG
+1904 VEFNGDNG
-1911 TADTLEGYYVM
+1911 GYYVK
-1922 ETKAPQGYKLNT
+1922 ETGAPTGYRINNNK
-1934 DKHYVKLSEDYDFA
+1934 YAVELSEDYDFA
-1948 NNNPVKIIVRD
+1948 QNNPVIIVVND
-1959 TLLPAVAKTGDFS
+1959 EALPAVKTGVGAPFIAG
-1972 NPLLWTGIFTVA
+1972 GIFVFAIGLLFILNRKKKKSVA
-1984 VAGIFLAVRARR
+1984 E
-1996 NKA
+1996 

>member
-16 TSFLALLTMTSVVS
+16 TSFLALLTMTSVIS

-59 GSHYSFDGGNNFD
+59 GSHYSFNGGKNFD

-80 QLDSVGLDCTSGAV
+80 QLDQVGLDCTAGAV

-107 PYAYFG
+107 PYAYFD

-131 ENHEKWSTVANS
+131 ENHGKWSTVANS

-181 GHGSSGN
+181 GHGYNGN

-196 EYKTTMASSSGTGRN
+196 EYKTAMASSSGTGRN

-266 TITTGADGKGSV
+266 TITTGADGKGSA

-301 LDATVRPFS
+301 IDTTVRPFS

-319 VSDMPGND
+319 VSDIPGND
-327 PLRIVLTKNNEMTN
+327 PFTIKLTKNNDMTN
-341 GDNPA
+341 GDDPA

-353 TVRYYDVDPSND
+353 TIKYYDLDSSNN
-365 YTVDQLNA
+365 YTLDQLNG
-373 INATRTWVIETKE
+373 INATRTWIIETQE
-386 TTTSSGK
+386 IITSSGK
-393 TIYRASLDDKHKV
+393 IKYIASLDDEHKV
-406 DGDDLYKTKSGI
+406 EGDALYKTKTGI

-424 VITVEETKA
+424 FITVEETKA
-433 PDVTY
+433 PDITY
-438 TDEDGNEQLVYT
+438 TDEDGNEQLIYT
-450 LNNKTLNGNTVL
+450 LNNKTLNGNSVL
-462 GQQNGKVVMKI
+462 NQQNGKVLMKI
-473 SGDGINFNLQG
+473 SGDGINFRLDG

-532 QVGTAQVAAAAKG
+532 QVGTAQVASAAKG
-545 ERVWSFTTSNGGVY
+545 ERVWSFKTSNDGVY

-596 NRQTFLSGDKAFT
+596 NRQTFLSGDKTFT
-609 EQTIRG
+609 EQPVRG

-692 TTEDGYFET
+692 TTTDGYFET

-732 SFDVVNDGE
+732 TFDVTNDGE

-789 TVDEKFSGDYK
+789 TVDEKFGGDYK

-812 VEGNATPD
+812 VEGNPTPD

-1105 RDRNNPY
+1105 GDRNNPY

-1174 INNKVTKVTVKK
+1174 IYNKVTKVTVKK

-1194 AGAKMSVSDKKTGA
+1194 AGAKMSVTDKETGA

-1218 KYFNIE
+1218 KDFNVE
-1224 GLTIGKTY
+1224 GLTIGKIY

-1269 TVRKVDMCGSNVEGA
+1269 
-1284 QITIYNTDEEGSKI
+1284 
-1298 EDSIVDQ
+1298 
-1305 WTTEKGKH
+1305 
-1313 HDANN
+1313 
-1318 LEVGKTYVASETAV
+1318 
-1332 PAGYAKAPDYKFTV
+1332 
-1346 ADDKKNQTETIYNK
+1346 
-1360 QVTISKVDAGGK
+1360 
-1372 EVEGAKLTLTDKE
+1372 
-1385 TGETVDQ
+1385 
-1392 WISTNKTHYP
+1392 
-1402 TGTEIGK
+1402 
-1409 TYILTEDT
+1409 
-1417 APLGYIKSSQVEFTV
+1417 
-1432 TDNGIDQK
+1432 
-1440 ITMVDEITRVAKTD
+1440 RVAKTD

-1489 ADAAKLEGGET
+1489 ADATKLEGGET

-1514 PVAKVTENDDEDAK
+1514 PVAKVTQSDDDD
-1528 VVNGSTDADKE
+1528 TDHD
-1539 KACEVKTDEDK
+1539 
-1550 GNTDQ
+1550 G
-1555 DSADSEKKEYTY
+1555 ADSDKKEYTY
-1567 TAQITKKDGTTGYYD
+1567 TAQITKTDGTTGYYD

-1656 VTLKLTDITDADN
+1656 VTLKLTDITDAEN
-1669 PVKVEL
+1669 PVEVEL

-1710 YKATKMIFTVPKY
+1710 YKATKMQFTVPKY
-1723 GTSEVTTITME
+1723 GTSKVTTITME

-1959 TLLPAVAKTGDFS
+1959 TLLPAIAKTGDFS
-1972 NPLLWTGIFTVA
+1972 SPLLWTGIFTVA

>member
-16 TSFLALLTMTSVVS
+16 ISFLALLTMTSVIS
-30 LPSAVTAVHA
+30 LPSAVTAIHA

-59 GSHYSFDGGNNFD
+59 GSHYSFNGGNNFD

-80 QLDSVGLDCTSGAV
+80 QLDQVGLDCTAGAV
-94 AIVAHALRDAGAD
+94 AIVAHALHDAGAD

-181 GHGSSGN
+181 GHGYNGN

-196 EYKTTMASSSGTGRN
+196 EYKTVMASSSGTGSN

-310 FSGTSASIN
+310 FSGNSASIN

-327 PLRIVLTKNNEMTN
+327 PLVITLTKNNDMTN
-341 GDNPA
+341 GNDPA
-346 SLAGAQF
+346 SLEGAQF
-353 TVRYYDVDPSND
+353 TVKYYDLDPSSN
-365 YTVDQLNA
+365 YTVDQLNG
-373 INATRTWVIETKE
+373 INATRTWIIETKKV
-386 TTTSSGK
+386 SGK
-393 TIYRASLDDKHKV
+393 YITRLADKYLV
-406 DGDDLYKTKSGI
+406 SGSDALYKDGNI

-438 TDEDGNEQLVYT
+438 TDDDGNEQLVYT

-462 GQQNGKVVMKI
+462 GQKDGKVVMKI
-473 SGDGINFNLQG
+473 SGDGINFRLDG

-532 QVGTAQVAAAAKG
+532 QVGTAQVASAAKG
-545 ERVWSFTTSNGGVY
+545 EKVWSFTTSNGGVY

-596 NRQTFLSGDKAFT
+596 NRQTFLSGDKTFT
-609 EQTIRG
+609 EQPVRG

-661 EEEYFA
+661 EDEYFA

-692 TTEDGYFET
+692 TTTDGYFET
-701 VTNALPFGS
+701 VTNTLPFGS

-732 SFDVVNDGE
+732 TFDVTNDGE

-789 TVDEKFSGDYK
+789 TVDEKFGGDYK

-812 VEGNATPD
+812 VEGNPTPD

-834 TTKEYD
+834 TVKEYD
-840 VVTTNESGMAYSRD
+840 VLTTNESGMAYSRD

-948 DQFSTTTRKMIVDT
+948 DQFSTTTRKMIADT

-973 TFVTESPS
+973 TFVTENPS

-1021 KESAITEVDQDGTN
+1021 KELAITEVDQDGTN

-1105 RDRNNPY
+1105 GDRNNSY

-1174 INNKVTKVTVKK
+1174 IYNKVTKVTVKK
-1186 TDVAGAEI
+1186 TDIAGAEI
-1194 AGAKMSVSDKKTGA
+1194 AGAKMSVTDKENGS

-1218 KYFNIE
+1218 KDFNVE
-1224 GLTIGKTY
+1224 GLTIGKIY

-1238 SPLGFVKASSI
+1238 SPLGYVKASSI

-1269 TVRKVDMCGSNVEGA
+1269 TVRKVDMCGRNVEGA
-1284 QITIYNTDEEGSKI
+1284 QFTIYNTDEEGSKI

-1318 LEVGKTYVASETAV
+1318 LEVGKTYVASETVV
-1332 PAGYAKAPDYKFTV
+1332 PAGYAKARDYKFTV

-1372 EVEGAKLTLTDKE
+1372 EVEGAKLILTDKE
-1385 TGETVDQ
+1385 TGEIVDQ

-1402 TGTEIGK
+1402 TGIEIGK

-1417 APLGYIKSSQVEFTV
+1417 APLGYIKSTQVEFTV

-1459 VKGATLQA
+1459 VKGAALQA

-1489 ADAAKLEGGET
+1489 ADATKLEGGET
-1500 VTYESED
+1500 VTYKSED

-1617 EDITTDTTEDGKNQ
+1617 EDITTDTIEDGKNQ
-1631 SVTAIDNSINYQIAK
+1631 SVTAVDNSINYQIAK

-1656 VTLKLTDITDADN
+1656 VTLELTDITDADN

-1675 PNNGVT
+1675 PNNGIT
-1681 TEKPFDLNEHQMTAE
+1681 TNEPFKLDKKLIAE

-1701 VESEYVGGV
+1701 VESEYVAGV
-1710 YKATKMIFTVPKY
+1710 YKATNITFTVPKY
-1723 GTSEVTTITME
+1723 GTSEVTTITMMDE
-1734 DTLTNVSVSK
+1734 TTNISVKK
-1744 VDNHGERVKG
+1744 VDNYGKPVAGALMQILIPETEEVVYEFTSTDDEHG
-1754 AKMSILEG
+1754 
-1762 TVNEEGKV
+1762 
-1770 VPAVDENGNEKAP
+1770 
-1783 VYTFTTTDKATD
+1783 TD
-1795 ISKYVKGSN
+1795 ISKYVKGG
-1804 EESGD
+1804 ER
-1809 VWYVLREDEAPFG
+1809 YILRESEAPFG
-1822 FEKMADQPFKV
+1822 FNTFEDIEFTVSGKQ
-1833 TGTNEEHQILVAVDK
+1833 NEAQVLIATDA
-1848 RKEYYVSAVKV
+1848 RKTYYVSAKKV
-1859 DKQNESKLLKG
+1859 DAQNTSKTLKG
-1870 AELTLYT
+1870 AEITLFNADNT
-1877 KDGKVAKEVSGK
+1877 VAKDVNGK
-1889 EAKGL
+1889 ECIGT
-1894 TDGKGNITWR
+1894 TDKNGVITWN
-1904 VEYNGDG
+1904 VEFNGDNG
-1911 TADTLEGYYVM
+1911 GYYVK
-1922 ETKAPQGYKLNT
+1922 ETGAPTGYRINNNK
-1934 DKHYVKLSEDYDFA
+1934 YAVELSEDYDFA
-1948 NNNPVKIIVRD
+1948 QNNPVIIVVND
-1959 TLLPAVAKTGDFS
+1959 EALPAVKTGVGAPFIAG
-1972 NPLLWTGIFTVA
+1972 GIFVFAIGLLFILNRKKKKSVA
-1984 VAGIFLAVRARR
+1984 E
-1996 NKA
+1996 

>member
-59 GSHYSFDGGNNFD
+59 GSHYSFNGGNNFD

-80 QLDSVGLDCTSGAV
+80 QLDQVGLDCTAGAV

-107 PYAYFG
+107 PYAYFD

-131 ENHEKWSTVANS
+131 ENHGKWSTVANG

-196 EYKTTMASSSGTGRN
+196 EYKTAMASSSGTGRN

-497 GFYTSKIDAETGKAE
+497 GFYTSKIDAEIGKAE

-596 NRQTFLSGDKAFT
+596 NRQTFLSGDKTFT

-661 EEEYFA
+661 EDEYFA

-692 TTEDGYFET
+692 TTTDGYFET

-732 SFDVVNDGE
+732 TFDVTNDGE

-789 TVDEKFSGDYK
+789 TVDEKFGGDYK

-812 VEGNATPD
+812 VEGNPTPD

-1055 LEKWEKADKTFVN
+1055 LEKWEKADKTFIN

-1092 VLVKAGEQAVRLT
+1092 VLVKEGEQAVRLT
-1105 RDRNNPY
+1105 GDRNNPY

-1118 FVDAEGNAT
+1118 FVDSEGNAT

-1164 EKAEYEVTEE
+1164 EKTEYEVTEE

-1208 TVAEWTSEEG
+1208 TVVEWTSEEG
-1218 KYFNIE
+1218 KDFNIE

-1318 LEVGKTYVASETAV
+1318 LEVGKTYVASETVV

-1385 TGETVDQ
+1385 TGEIVDQ

-1402 TGTEIGK
+1402 TGIEIGK

-1417 APLGYIKSSQVEFTV
+1417 APLGYIKSTQVEFTV

-1440 ITMVDEITRVAKTD
+1440 VTMVDEITRVAKTD

-1459 VKGATLQA
+1459 VKGAALQA

-1489 ADAAKLEGGET
+1489 ADATKLEGGET
-1500 VTYESED
+1500 VTYKSED

-1539 KACEVKTDEDK
+1539 KACEVKKDEDK

-1656 VTLKLTDITDADN
+1656 VTLELTDITDADN

-1675 PNNGVT
+1675 PNNGIT
-1681 TEKPFDLNEHQMTAE
+1681 TNEPFKLDKKLIAE

-1701 VESEYVGGV
+1701 VESEYVAGV
-1710 YKATKMIFTVPKY
+1710 YKATNITFTVPKY
-1723 GTSEVTTITME
+1723 GTSEVTTITMMDE
-1734 DTLTNVSVSK
+1734 TTNISVKK
-1744 VDNHGERVKG
+1744 VDNYGKPVAGALMQILIPETEEVVYEFTSTDDEHG
-1754 AKMSILEG
+1754 
-1762 TVNEEGKV
+1762 
-1770 VPAVDENGNEKAP
+1770 
-1783 VYTFTTTDKATD
+1783 TD
-1795 ISKYVKGSN
+1795 ISKYVKGG
-1804 EESGD
+1804 ER
-1809 VWYVLREDEAPFG
+1809 YILRESEAPFG
-1822 FEKMADQPFKV
+1822 FNTFEDIEFTVSGKQ
-1833 TGTNEEHQILVAVDK
+1833 NEAQVLIATDA
-1848 RKEYYVSAVKV
+1848 RKTYYVSAKKV
-1859 DKQNESKLLKG
+1859 DAQNTSKTLKG
-1870 AELTLYT
+1870 AEITLFNADNT
-1877 KDGKVAKEVSGK
+1877 VAKDVNGK
-1889 EAKGL
+1889 ECIGT
-1894 TDGKGNITWR
+1894 TDKNGVITWN
-1904 VEYNGDG
+1904 VEFNGDNG
-1911 TADTLEGYYVM
+1911 GYYVK
-1922 ETKAPQGYKLNT
+1922 ETGAPTGYRINNNK
-1934 DKHYVKLSEDYDFA
+1934 YAVELSEDYDFA
-1948 NNNPVKIIVRD
+1948 QNNPVIIEVND
-1959 TLLPAVAKTGDFS
+1959 EALPAVKTGVGAPFIAG
-1972 NPLLWTGIFTVA
+1972 GIFVFAIGLLFILNRKKKKSVA
-1984 VAGIFLAVRARR
+1984 E
-1996 NKA
+1996 

>member
-16 TSFLALLTMTSVVS
+16 TSFLALLTMTSVIS

-59 GSHYSFDGGNNFD
+59 GSHYSFNGGNNFD

-80 QLDSVGLDCTSGAV
+80 QLDQVGLDCTAGAV
-94 AIVAHALRDAGAD
+94 AIVAHALHDAGAD

-124 PSLRSYF
+124 PSLRLYF
-131 ENHEKWSTVANS
+131 ENHEKWSTVANG

-196 EYKTTMASSSGTGRN
+196 EYKTAMASSSGTGRN

-222 KNVSINLTKVS
+222 KNISINLTKVS

-266 TITTGADGKGSV
+266 KITTGADGKGSV

-301 LDATVRPFS
+301 LDTTVRPFS
-310 FSGTSASIN
+310 FSGTTASIN

-327 PLRIVLTKNNEMTN
+327 PLVITLTKNNDMTN
-341 GDNPA
+341 GNDPA
-346 SLAGAQF
+346 SLEGAQF
-353 TVRYYDVDPSND
+353 TVKYYDLDPSSN
-365 YTVDQLNA
+365 YTVDQLNG
-373 INATRTWVIETKE
+373 INATRTWIIETKKV
-386 TTTSSGK
+386 SGK
-393 TIYRASLDDKHKV
+393 YITRLADKYLV
-406 DGDDLYKTKSGI
+406 SGSDALYKDGNI

-438 TDEDGNEQLVYT
+438 TDDDGNEQLVYT

-462 GQQNGKVVMKI
+462 GQKDGKVVMKI
-473 SGDGINFNLQG
+473 SGDGINFRLDG

-532 QVGTAQVAAAAKG
+532 QVGTAQVASAAKG
-545 ERVWSFTTSNGGVY
+545 EKVWSFTTSNGGVY

-596 NRQTFLSGDKAFT
+596 NRQTFLSGDKTFT
-609 EQTIRG
+609 EQPVRG

-646 ANPVWVDSNGDGQFS
+646 VNPVWVDSNGDGQFS
-661 EEEYFA
+661 EDEYFA

-692 TTEDGYFET
+692 TTTDGYFET

-732 SFDVVNDGE
+732 TFDVTNDGE

-789 TVDEKFSGDYK
+789 TVDEKFGGDYK

-812 VEGNATPD
+812 VEGNVTPD

-834 TTKEYD
+834 TVKEYD
-840 VVTTNESGMAYSRD
+840 VLTTNESGMAYSRD

-919 EKIEL
+919 EKIEF

-1105 RDRNNPY
+1105 GDRNNPY

-1118 FVDAEGNAT
+1118 FVDSEGNAT

-1148 KSEPK
+1148 KSGPK

-1194 AGAKMSVSDKKTGA
+1194 AGAKMSVTDKKTGA
-1208 TVAEWTSEEG
+1208 TVVEWTSEEG
-1218 KYFNIE
+1218 KDFNIE
-1224 GLTIGKTY
+1224 GLTIGKNY

-1238 SPLGFVKASSI
+1238 SPLGFVKVSSI

-1284 QITIYNTDEEGSKI
+1284 QFTIYNTDEEGSKI

-1332 PAGYAKAPDYKFTV
+1332 PAGYAKARDYKFTV

-1372 EVEGAKLTLTDKE
+1372 EVEGAKLILTDKE
-1385 TGETVDQ
+1385 TGEIVDQ

-1402 TGTEIGK
+1402 TGIEIGK

-1417 APLGYIKSSQVEFTV
+1417 APLGYIKSTQVEFTV

-1514 PVAKVTENDDEDAK
+1514 PVAKVTESDDDDAK

-1550 GNTDQ
+1550 GDTDH
-1555 DSADSEKKEYTY
+1555 DGADSDKKEYTY
-1567 TAQITKKDGTTGYYD
+1567 TAQITKTDGTISYYD

-1631 SVTAIDNSINYQIAK
+1631 SVTAVDNSINYQIAK

-1656 VTLKLTDITDADN
+1656 VTLKLTDITDAEN
-1669 PVKVEL
+1669 PVEVEL
-1675 PNNGVT
+1675 PNNGIT
-1681 TEKPFDLNEHQMTAE
+1681 TNEPFKLDKKLIAE

-1701 VESEYVGGV
+1701 VESEYVAGV
-1710 YKATKMIFTVPKY
+1710 YKATNITFTVPKY
-1723 GTSEVTTITME
+1723 GTSEVTTITMMDE
-1734 DTLTNVSVSK
+1734 TTNITVKK
-1744 VDNHGERVKG
+1744 VDNYGKPVAGALMQILVPETEEVVYEFTSTDDEHG
-1754 AKMSILEG
+1754 S
-1762 TVNEEGKV
+1762 
-1770 VPAVDENGNEKAP
+1770 
-1783 VYTFTTTDKATD
+1783 D
-1795 ISKYVKGSN
+1795 ISKYVKGG
-1804 EESGD
+1804 ER
-1809 VWYVLREDEAPFG
+1809 YILRESEAPFG
-1822 FEKMADQPFKV
+1822 FNTFEDIEFTVSGKQNEAQVLIAADV
-1833 TGTNEEHQILVAVDK
+1833 
-1848 RKEYYVSAVKV
+1848 RKTYYVSAKKV
-1859 DKQNESKLLKG
+1859 DAQNTSKTLKG
-1870 AELTLYT
+1870 AEITLFNADNT
-1877 KDGKVAKEVSGK
+1877 VAKDVNGK
-1889 EAKGL
+1889 ECVGT
-1894 TDGKGNITWR
+1894 TDENGVITWN
-1904 VEYNGDG
+1904 VEFNGDNG
-1911 TADTLEGYYVM
+1911 GYYVK
-1922 ETKAPQGYKLNT
+1922 ETGAPAGYRINNNK
-1934 DKHYVKLSEDYDFA
+1934 YAVELSEDYDFA
-1948 NNNPVKIIVRD
+1948 QNNPVIIVVND
-1959 TLLPAVAKTGDFS
+1959 EALPAVKTGVGAPFIAG
-1972 NPLLWTGIFTVA
+1972 GIFVFAIGLLFILNRKKKKSVA
-1984 VAGIFLAVRARR
+1984 E
-1996 NKA
+1996 

>member
-16 TSFLALLTMTSVVS
+16 TSFLALLTMTSVIS

-59 GSHYSFDGGNNFD
+59 GSHYSFNGGNNFD

-80 QLDSVGLDCTSGAV
+80 QLDQVGLDCTAGAV
-94 AIVAHALRDAGAD
+94 AIVAHALHDAGAD

-181 GHGSSGN
+181 GHGYNGN

-196 EYKTTMASSSGTGRN
+196 EYKTAMASSSGTGRN

-266 TITTGADGKGSV
+266 KITTGADGKGSA

-301 LDATVRPFS
+301 LDTTVRPFS

-327 PLRIVLTKNNEMTN
+327 PLIITLTKNNAMTT
-341 GDNPA
+341 GDDPA

-353 TVRYYDVDPSND
+353 TVKYYDLDPSNN
-365 YTVDQLNA
+365 YTADQLNGIYA
-373 INATRTWVIETKE
+373 KRTWIIETK
-386 TTTSSGK
+386 
-393 TIYRASLDDKHKV
+393 KV
-406 DGDDLYKTKSGI
+406 GNKYVARLADSYLVNGSDALYKLGNI

-433 PDVTY
+433 PDITY
-438 TDEDGNEQLVYT
+438 TDENGNEQLVYT
-450 LNNKTLNGNTVL
+450 LNNKTLNGQGSEITSFNGTVVYRIT
-462 GQQNGKVVMKI
+462 GENGLNYK
-473 SGDGINFNLQG
+473 LEG

-518 LDGASYEVINDNDY
+518 LDGASYEIINDNGY
-532 QVGTAQVAAAAKG
+532 QVGTAQVASAAKG
-545 ERVWSFTTSNGGVY
+545 EKVWSFTTSNGGVY

-596 NRQTFLSGDKAFT
+596 NRQTFLSGDKTFT

-646 ANPVWVDSNGDGQFS
+646 VNPVWVDSNGDGQFS
-661 EEEYFA
+661 EDEYFA
-667 NGEAIKLPQSFVT
+667 NGEAIKLPQTFVT

-692 TTEDGYFET
+692 TTTDGYFET
-701 VTNALPFGS
+701 VTNALSFGS

-732 SFDVVNDGE
+732 TFDVTNDGE

-789 TVDEKFSGDYK
+789 TVDEKFGGDYK

-812 VEGNATPD
+812 VEGNPTPD

-1077 TLTAKEDIIDPADGS
+1077 ILTAKEDIIDPADGS

-1105 RDRNNPY
+1105 GDRNNPY

-1164 EKAEYEVTEE
+1164 EKGEYEVTEE

-1194 AGAKMSVSDKKTGA
+1194 AGAKMSVTDKKTGA
-1208 TVAEWTSEEG
+1208 TVVEWTSEEG
-1218 KYFNIE
+1218 KDFNVE

-1318 LEVGKTYVASETAV
+1318 LEVGKTYVASETVV

-1372 EVEGAKLTLTDKE
+1372 EVEGATLTLTDKE

-1402 TGTEIGK
+1402 TGIEIGK

-1417 APLGYIKSSQVEFTV
+1417 APLGYIKSTQVEFTV

-1500 VTYESED
+1500 VTYEPED

-1514 PVAKVTENDDEDAK
+1514 PVAKATESEDDDAN

-1550 GNTDQ
+1550 GDTDQ
-1555 DSADSEKKEYTY
+1555 DSSDSEKKEYTY
-1567 TAQITKKDGTTGYYD
+1567 TAQITKTDGTTGYYD

-1631 SVTAIDNSINYQIAK
+1631 SVTAVDNSINYQIAK

-1656 VTLKLTDITDADN
+1656 VTLKLTDITDAEN
-1669 PVKVEL
+1669 PVEVEL
-1675 PNNGVT
+1675 PNNGIT
-1681 TEKPFDLNEHQMTAE
+1681 TNEPFKLDKKLIAE

-1701 VESEYVGGV
+1701 VESEYVAGV
-1710 YKATKMIFTVPKY
+1710 YKATNITFTVPKY
-1723 GTSEVTTITME
+1723 GTSEVTTITMMDE
-1734 DTLTNVSVSK
+1734 TTNITVKK
-1744 VDNHGERVKG
+1744 VDNYGKPVAGALMQILVPETEEVVYEFTSTDDEHG
-1754 AKMSILEG
+1754 S
-1762 TVNEEGKV
+1762 
-1770 VPAVDENGNEKAP
+1770 
-1783 VYTFTTTDKATD
+1783 D
-1795 ISKYVKGSN
+1795 ISKYVKGG
-1804 EESGD
+1804 ER
-1809 VWYVLREDEAPFG
+1809 YILRESEAPFG
-1822 FEKMADQPFKV
+1822 FNTFEDIEFTVSGKKNEAQVLIAADV
-1833 TGTNEEHQILVAVDK
+1833 
-1848 RKEYYVSAVKV
+1848 RKTYYVSAKKV
-1859 DKQNESKLLKG
+1859 DAQNTSKTLKG
-1870 AELTLYT
+1870 AEITLFNADNT
-1877 KDGKVAKEVSGK
+1877 VAKDVNGK
-1889 EAKGL
+1889 ECVGT
-1894 TDGKGNITWR
+1894 TDENGVITWN
-1904 VEYNGDG
+1904 VEFNGDNG
-1911 TADTLEGYYVM
+1911 GYYVK
-1922 ETKAPQGYKLNT
+1922 ETGAPAGYRINNNK
-1934 DKHYVKLSEDYDFA
+1934 YAVELSEDYDFA
-1948 NNNPVKIIVRD
+1948 QNNPVIIVVND
-1959 TLLPAVAKTGDFS
+1959 EALPAVKTGVGAPFIAG
-1972 NPLLWTGIFTVA
+1972 GIFVFAIGLLFILNRKKKKSVA
-1984 VAGIFLAVRARR
+1984 E
-1996 NKA
+1996 

>member
-16 TSFLALLTMTSVVS
+16 TSFLALLTMTSVIS

-59 GSHYSFDGGNNFD
+59 GSHYSFNGGNNFD

-80 QLDSVGLDCTSGAV
+80 QLDSVGLDCTAGAV

-181 GHGSSGN
+181 GHGYNGN

-196 EYKTTMASSSGTGRN
+196 EYKTTMASSSGTGSN

-266 TITTGADGKGSV
+266 KITTGADGKGSV

-393 TIYRASLDDKHKV
+393 TIYRASLDDKHKA

-596 NRQTFLSGDKAFT
+596 NRQTFLSGDKTFT

-646 ANPVWVDSNGDGQFS
+646 VNPVWVDSNGDGQFS
-661 EEEYFA
+661 EDEYFA

-692 TTEDGYFET
+692 TTTDGYFET

-732 SFDVVNDGE
+732 TFDVTNNGE

-789 TVDEKFSGDYK
+789 TVDEKFGGDYK

-812 VEGNATPD
+812 VEGNPTPD

-840 VVTTNESGMAYSRD
+840 VVTTNESGMAYSRN

-937 YVKQKIGNKVY
+937 YVKQKIGNRVY

-1105 RDRNNPY
+1105 GDRNNPY

-1174 INNKVTKVTVKK
+1174 IYNKVTKVTVKK

-1194 AGAKMSVSDKKTGA
+1194 AGAKMSVTDKETGT
-1208 TVAEWTSEEG
+1208 TVVEWTSEEG
-1218 KYFNIE
+1218 KDFNVE
-1224 GLTIGKTY
+1224 GLTIGKIY

-1238 SPLGFVKASSI
+1238 SPLGYVKASSI

-1284 QITIYNTDEEGSKI
+1284 QFTIYNTDEEGSKI

-1318 LEVGKTYVASETAV
+1318 LEVGKTYVASETVV

-1346 ADDKKNQTETIYNK
+1346 ADDKKNQTESIYNK

-1402 TGTEIGK
+1402 TGIEIGK

-1417 APLGYIKSSQVEFTV
+1417 APLGYIKSTQVEFTV

-1489 ADAAKLEGGET
+1489 ADATKLEDGET
-1500 VTYESED
+1500 VIYESED

-1514 PVAKVTENDDEDAK
+1514 PIAKVTENDEDAK
-1528 VVNGSTDADKE
+1528 VVNGSTDADKA

-1550 GNTDQ
+1550 GDADQ

-1656 VTLKLTDITDADN
+1656 VTLELTDITDADN

-1675 PNNGVT
+1675 PNNGIT
-1681 TEKPFDLNEHQMTAE
+1681 TNEPFKLDKKLIAE

-1701 VESEYVGGV
+1701 VESEYVAGV
-1710 YKATKMIFTVPKY
+1710 YKATNITFTVPKY
-1723 GTSEVTTITME
+1723 GTSEVTTITMMDE
-1734 DTLTNVSVSK
+1734 TTNISVKK
-1744 VDNHGERVKG
+1744 VDNYGKPVAGALMQILIPETEEVVYEFTSTDDEHG
-1754 AKMSILEG
+1754 
-1762 TVNEEGKV
+1762 
-1770 VPAVDENGNEKAP
+1770 
-1783 VYTFTTTDKATD
+1783 TD
-1795 ISKYVKGSN
+1795 ISKYVKGG
-1804 EESGD
+1804 ER
-1809 VWYVLREDEAPFG
+1809 YILRESEAPFG
-1822 FEKMADQPFKV
+1822 FNTFEDIEFTVSGKQ
-1833 TGTNEEHQILVAVDK
+1833 NEAQILIATDA
-1848 RKEYYVSAVKV
+1848 RKTYYVSAKKV
-1859 DKQNESKLLKG
+1859 DAQNTSKTLKG
-1870 AELTLYT
+1870 AEITLFNADNT
-1877 KDGKVAKEVSGK
+1877 VAKDVNGK
-1889 EAKGL
+1889 ECIGT
-1894 TDGKGNITWR
+1894 TDKNGVITWN
-1904 VEYNGDG
+1904 VEFNGDNG
-1911 TADTLEGYYVM
+1911 GYYVK
-1922 ETKAPQGYKLNT
+1922 ETGAPTGYRINNNK
-1934 DKHYVKLSEDYDFA
+1934 YAVELSEDYDFA
-1948 NNNPVKIIVRD
+1948 QNNPVIIVVND
-1959 TLLPAVAKTGDFS
+1959 EALPAVKTGVGAPFIAG
-1972 NPLLWTGIFTVA
+1972 GIFVFAIGLLFILNRKKKKSVA
-1984 VAGIFLAVRARR
+1984 E
-1996 NKA
+1996 

>member
-16 TSFLALLTMTSVVS
+16 TSFLALLTMTSVIS

-59 GSHYSFDGGNNFD
+59 GSHYSFNGGNNFD

-80 QLDSVGLDCTSGAV
+80 QLDQVGLDCTAGAV

-107 PYAYFG
+107 PYAYFD

-131 ENHEKWSTVANS
+131 ENHGKWSTVANG

-181 GHGSSGN
+181 GHGYNGN

-196 EYKTTMASSSGTGRN
+196 EYKTVMASSSGTGSN

-266 TITTGADGKGSV
+266 KITTGADGKGSV

-301 LDATVRPFS
+301 LDTTVRPFS

-319 VSDMPGND
+319 VSDMPGSD
-327 PLRIVLTKNNEMTN
+327 PFSISLKKNNAMTD
-341 GDNPA
+341 GSDPA

-353 TVRYYDVDPSND
+353 TIKYYDLDPSND
-365 YTVDQLNA
+365 YTAEQLSG
-373 INATRTWVIETKE
+373 INAKRTWVIETKFINN
-386 TTTSSGK
+386 G
-393 TIYRASLDDKHKV
+393 YRARLQDDFLV
-406 DGDDLYKTKSGI
+406 AGSSELFRNIAGV
-418 PTIPVG
+418 PTIPTG

-433 PDVTY
+433 PDITY
-438 TDEDGNEQLVYT
+438 TDENGNEQLVYT
-450 LNNKTLNGNTVL
+450 LNNKTLNSSGNEIL
-462 GQQNGKVVMKI
+462 GTNGVVVMKI
-473 SGDGINFNLQG
+473 SADASQSSYYLVG

-532 QVGTAQVAAAAKG
+532 QVGTAQVSSAAKG

-596 NRQTFLSGDKAFT
+596 NRQTFLSGDKTFT
-609 EQTIRG
+609 EQPVRG

-661 EEEYFA
+661 EDEYFA

-692 TTEDGYFET
+692 TTTDGYFET

-732 SFDVVNDGE
+732 TFDVTNNGE

-789 TVDEKFSGDYK
+789 TVDEKFGGDYK

-812 VEGNATPD
+812 VEGNPTPD

-834 TTKEYD
+834 TPKEYD

-1055 LEKWEKADKTFVN
+1055 LEKWEKADKTFIN

-1092 VLVKAGEQAVRLT
+1092 VLVKEGEQAVRLT
-1105 RDRNNPY
+1105 GDRNNPY

-1148 KSEPK
+1148 KSGPK

-1208 TVAEWTSEEG
+1208 TVVEWTSEEG
-1218 KYFNIE
+1218 KDFNIE

-1318 LEVGKTYVASETAV
+1318 LEGGKTYVASETVV
-1332 PAGYAKAPDYKFTV
+1332 PAGYAKAADYKFTV

-1385 TGETVDQ
+1385 TGEIVDQ

-1402 TGTEIGK
+1402 TGIEIGK

-1417 APLGYIKSSQVEFTV
+1417 APLGYIKSTQVEFTV

-1489 ADAAKLEGGET
+1489 ADVTTLEGGET

-1514 PVAKVTENDDEDAK
+1514 PVAKVTESDDDDAK

-1550 GNTDQ
+1550 GNTDH
-1555 DSADSEKKEYTY
+1555 DGADSDKKEYTY

-1631 SVTAIDNSINYQIAK
+1631 SVTAVDNSINYQIAK

-1656 VTLKLTDITDADN
+1656 VTLKLTDITDAEN
-1669 PVKVEL
+1669 PVEVEL
-1675 PNNGVT
+1675 PNNGIT
-1681 TEKPFDLNEHQMTAE
+1681 TNEPFKLDKKLTAE

-1701 VESEYVGGV
+1701 VESEYVAGV
-1710 YKATKMIFTVPKY
+1710 YKATNITFTVPKY
-1723 GTSEVTTITME
+1723 GTSEVTTITMMDE
-1734 DTLTNVSVSK
+1734 TTNITVKK
-1744 VDNHGERVKG
+1744 VDNYGKPVDGALMQILVPETEEVVYEFTSTDDEHG
-1754 AKMSILEG
+1754 S
-1762 TVNEEGKV
+1762 
-1770 VPAVDENGNEKAP
+1770 
-1783 VYTFTTTDKATD
+1783 D
-1795 ISKYVKGSN
+1795 ISKYVKGG
-1804 EESGD
+1804 ER
-1809 VWYVLREDEAPFG
+1809 YILRESEAPFG
-1822 FEKMADQPFKV
+1822 FNTFEDIEFTVSGKQNEAQVLIAADV
-1833 TGTNEEHQILVAVDK
+1833 
-1848 RKEYYVSAVKV
+1848 RKTYYVSAKKV
-1859 DKQNESKLLKG
+1859 DAQNTSKTLKG
-1870 AELTLYT
+1870 AEITLFNADNT
-1877 KDGKVAKEVSGK
+1877 VAKDVNGK
-1889 EAKGL
+1889 ECVGT
-1894 TDGKGNITWR
+1894 TDENGVITWN
-1904 VEYNGDG
+1904 VEFNGDNG
-1911 TADTLEGYYVM
+1911 GYYVK
-1922 ETKAPQGYKLNT
+1922 ETGAPAGYRINNNK
-1934 DKHYVKLSEDYDFA
+1934 YAVELSEDYDFA
-1948 NNNPVKIIVRD
+1948 QNNPVIIVVND
-1959 TLLPAVAKTGDFS
+1959 EALPAVKTGVGAPFIAG
-1972 NPLLWTGIFTVA
+1972 GIFVFAIGLLFILNRKKKKSVA
-1984 VAGIFLAVRARR
+1984 E
-1996 NKA
+1996 

>member
-16 TSFLALLTMTSVVS
+16 TSFLALLTMTSVIS

-59 GSHYSFDGGNNFD
+59 GSHYSFNGGKNFD

-80 QLDSVGLDCTSGAV
+80 QLDQVGLDCTAGAV

-107 PYAYFG
+107 TYAYFD

-131 ENHEKWSTVANS
+131 ENHGKWSTVANS

-181 GHGSSGN
+181 GHGYNGN

-196 EYKTTMASSSGTGRN
+196 EYKTAMASSSGTGRN

-266 TITTGADGKGSV
+266 TITTGADGKGSA

-301 LDATVRPFS
+301 IDTTVRPFS
-310 FSGTSASIN
+310 FSGTSPSIN
-319 VSDMPGND
+319 VSDIPGND
-327 PLRIVLTKNNEMTN
+327 PFTIKLTKNNDMTN
-341 GDNPA
+341 GDDPA

-353 TVRYYDVDPSND
+353 TIKYYDLDSSNN
-365 YTVDQLNA
+365 YTLDQLNG
-373 INATRTWVIETKE
+373 INATRTWIIETQE
-386 TTTSSGK
+386 IITSSGK
-393 TIYRASLDDKHKV
+393 IKYIASLDDEHKV
-406 DGDDLYKTKSGI
+406 EGDALYKTKTGI

-424 VITVEETKA
+424 FITVEETKA
-433 PDVTY
+433 PDITY
-438 TDEDGNEQLVYT
+438 TDEDGNEQLIYT
-450 LNNKTLNGNTVL
+450 LNNKTLNGNSVL
-462 GQQNGKVVMKI
+462 NQQNGKVLMKI
-473 SGDGINFNLQG
+473 SGDGINFRLDG

-532 QVGTAQVAAAAKG
+532 QVGTAQVASAAKG
-545 ERVWSFTTSNGGVY
+545 ERVWSFKTSNDGVY

-596 NRQTFLSGDKAFT
+596 NRQTFLSGDKTFT
-609 EQTIRG
+609 EQPVRG

-732 SFDVVNDGE
+732 TFDVTNDGE

-789 TVDEKFSGDYK
+789 TVDEKFGGDYK

-812 VEGNATPD
+812 VEGNPTPD

-1105 RDRNNPY
+1105 GDRNNPY

-1174 INNKVTKVTVKK
+1174 IYNKVTKVTVKK

-1194 AGAKMSVSDKKTGA
+1194 AGAKMSVTDKETGA

-1218 KYFNIE
+1218 KDFNVE
-1224 GLTIGKTY
+1224 GLTIGKIY

-1269 TVRKVDMCGSNVEGA
+1269 
-1284 QITIYNTDEEGSKI
+1284 
-1298 EDSIVDQ
+1298 
-1305 WTTEKGKH
+1305 
-1313 HDANN
+1313 
-1318 LEVGKTYVASETAV
+1318 
-1332 PAGYAKAPDYKFTV
+1332 
-1346 ADDKKNQTETIYNK
+1346 
-1360 QVTISKVDAGGK
+1360 
-1372 EVEGAKLTLTDKE
+1372 
-1385 TGETVDQ
+1385 
-1392 WISTNKTHYP
+1392 
-1402 TGTEIGK
+1402 
-1409 TYILTEDT
+1409 
-1417 APLGYIKSSQVEFTV
+1417 
-1432 TDNGIDQK
+1432 
-1440 ITMVDEITRVAKTD
+1440 RVAKTD

-1489 ADAAKLEGGET
+1489 ADATKLEGGET

-1514 PVAKVTENDDEDAK
+1514 PVAKVTQSDDDD
-1528 VVNGSTDADKE
+1528 TDHD
-1539 KACEVKTDEDK
+1539 
-1550 GNTDQ
+1550 G
-1555 DSADSEKKEYTY
+1555 ADSDKKEYTY
-1567 TAQITKKDGTTGYYD
+1567 TAQITKTDGTTGYYD

-1656 VTLKLTDITDADN
+1656 VTLKLTDITDAEN
-1669 PVKVEL
+1669 PVEVEL

-1701 VESEYVGGV
+1701 VESEYVGAV
-1710 YKATKMIFTVPKY
+1710 YKATKMEFTVPKY
-1723 GTSEVTTITME
+1723 GTSKVTTITME

-1959 TLLPAVAKTGDFS
+1959 TLLPAIAKTGDFS

>member
-16 TSFLALLTMTSVVS
+16 TSFLALLTMTSVIS

-59 GSHYSFDGGNNFD
+59 GSHYSFNGGNNFD

-80 QLDSVGLDCTSGAV
+80 QLDSVGLDCTAGAV

-181 GHGSSGN
+181 GHGYNGN

-196 EYKTTMASSSGTGRN
+196 EYKTTMASSSGTGSN

-266 TITTGADGKGSV
+266 KITTGADGKGSV

-310 FSGTSASIN
+310 FSGTSASID

-393 TIYRASLDDKHKV
+393 TIYRASLDDKHKA

-596 NRQTFLSGDKAFT
+596 NRQTFLSGDKTFT

-646 ANPVWVDSNGDGQFS
+646 VNPVWVDSNGDGQFS
-661 EEEYFA
+661 EDEYFA

-692 TTEDGYFET
+692 TTTDGYFET

-732 SFDVVNDGE
+732 TFDVTNDGE

-789 TVDEKFSGDYK
+789 TVDEKFGGDYK

-812 VEGNATPD
+812 IEGNPTPD

-854 LAYGEYY
+854 LAYGKYY

-1055 LEKWEKADKTFVN
+1055 LEKWEKADKTFIN

-1105 RDRNNPY
+1105 GDRNNPY

-1174 INNKVTKVTVKK
+1174 IYNKVTKVTVKK

-1194 AGAKMSVSDKKTGA
+1194 AGAKMSVTDKETGA
-1208 TVAEWTSEEG
+1208 TVVEWTSEEG
-1218 KYFNIE
+1218 KDFNIE

-1402 TGTEIGK
+1402 TGIEIGK

-1440 ITMVDEITRVAKTD
+1440 ITMVDEITRVSKTD

-1514 PVAKVTENDDEDAK
+1514 PVAKVTESDDDDAK

-1550 GNTDQ
+1550 GDTDH
-1555 DSADSEKKEYTY
+1555 DGADSDKKEYTY
-1567 TAQITKKDGTTGYYD
+1567 TAQITKTDGTTSYYD

-1631 SVTAIDNSINYQIAK
+1631 SVTAVDNSINYQIAK

-1656 VTLKLTDITDADN
+1656 VTLKLTDITDAEN
-1669 PVKVEL
+1669 PIEVEL

-1681 TEKPFDLNEHQMTAE
+1681 TNEPFKLDKKLIAE

-1701 VESEYVGGV
+1701 VESEYVAGV
-1710 YKATKMIFTVPKY
+1710 YKATKMEFTVTKY
-1723 GTSEVTTITME
+1723 GTGEVTTITMMDE
-1734 DTLTNVSVSK
+1734 TTNISVKK
-1744 VDNHGERVKG
+1744 VDNYGKPVAGALMQILIPETEEVVYEFTSTDDEHG
-1754 AKMSILEG
+1754 
-1762 TVNEEGKV
+1762 
-1770 VPAVDENGNEKAP
+1770 
-1783 VYTFTTTDKATD
+1783 TD
-1795 ISKYVKGSN
+1795 ISKYVKGG
-1804 EESGD
+1804 ER
-1809 VWYVLREDEAPFG
+1809 YILRESEAPFG
-1822 FEKMADQPFKV
+1822 FNTFEDIEFTVSGKQ
-1833 TGTNEEHQILVAVDK
+1833 NEAQVLIATDA
-1848 RKEYYVSAVKV
+1848 RKTYYVSAKKV
-1859 DKQNESKLLKG
+1859 DAQNTSKTLKG
-1870 AELTLYT
+1870 AEITLFNADNT
-1877 KDGKVAKEVSGK
+1877 VAKDVNGK
-1889 EAKGL
+1889 ECIGT
-1894 TDGKGNITWR
+1894 TDKNGVITWN
-1904 VEYNGDG
+1904 VEFNGDNG
-1911 TADTLEGYYVM
+1911 GYYVK
-1922 ETKAPQGYKLNT
+1922 ETGAPTGYRINNNK
-1934 DKHYVKLSEDYDFA
+1934 YAVELSEDYDFA
-1948 NNNPVKIIVRD
+1948 QNNPVIIVVND
-1959 TLLPAVAKTGDFS
+1959 EALPAVKTGVGAPFIAG
-1972 NPLLWTGIFTVA
+1972 GIFVFAIGLLFILNKKKKKSVA
-1984 VAGIFLAVRARR
+1984 E
-1996 NKA
+1996 

>member
-16 TSFLALLTMTSVVS
+16 TSFLALLTMTSVIS

-59 GSHYSFDGGNNFD
+59 GSHYSFNGGNNFD

-80 QLDSVGLDCTSGAV
+80 QLDQVGLDCTAGAV
-94 AIVAHALRDAGAD
+94 AIVAHALHDAGAD

-181 GHGSSGN
+181 GHGSSAN

-266 TITTGADGKGSV
+266 KITTGADGKGSV

-301 LDATVRPFS
+301 LDSTVRPFS
-310 FSGTSASIN
+310 FSGNSASIN

-327 PLRIVLTKNNEMTN
+327 PLVITLTKNNDMTN
-341 GDNPA
+341 GNDPA
-346 SLAGAQF
+346 SLEGAQF
-353 TVRYYDVDPSND
+353 TVKYYDLDPSSN
-365 YTVDQLNA
+365 YTVDQLNG
-373 INATRTWVIETKE
+373 INATRTWIIETKKV
-386 TTTSSGK
+386 SGK
-393 TIYRASLDDKHKV
+393 YITRLADKYLV
-406 DGDDLYKTKSGI
+406 SGSDALYKDGNI

-438 TDEDGNEQLVYT
+438 TDDDGNEQLVYT

-462 GQQNGKVVMKI
+462 GQKDGKVVMKI
-473 SGDGINFNLQG
+473 SGDGINFRLDG

-512 PQGNGS
+512 PQGSGS

-532 QVGTAQVAAAAKG
+532 QVGTAQVASAAKG
-545 ERVWSFTTSNGGVY
+545 EKVWSFTTSNGGVY

-596 NRQTFLSGDKAFT
+596 NRQTFLSGDKTFT
-609 EQTIRG
+609 EQPVRG

-646 ANPVWVDSNGDGQFS
+646 VNPVWVDSNGDGQFS
-661 EEEYFA
+661 EDEYFA
-667 NGEAIKLPQSFVT
+667 NGEAIKLSQSFVT

-789 TVDEKFSGDYK
+789 TVDEKFGGDYK

-812 VEGNATPD
+812 VEGNPTPD

-948 DQFSTTTRKMIVDT
+948 DQFSTTTRKMIVDA

-1105 RDRNNPY
+1105 GDRNNPY

-1148 KSEPK
+1148 KSGPK

-1164 EKAEYEVTEE
+1164 EKAEYEVTEK

-1194 AGAKMSVSDKKTGA
+1194 AGAKMSVTDKKTGA
-1208 TVAEWTSEEG
+1208 TVVEWTSEEG
-1218 KYFNIE
+1218 KDFNVE
-1224 GLTIGKTY
+1224 GLTIGKIY

-1238 SPLGFVKASSI
+1238 SPLGYVKASSI

-1318 LEVGKTYVASETAV
+1318 LEVGKTYVASETVV

-1385 TGETVDQ
+1385 TGEIVDQ

-1402 TGTEIGK
+1402 TGIEIGK

-1417 APLGYIKSSQVEFTV
+1417 APLGYIKSTQVEFTV

-1476 EWVSGSHIVDIAE
+1476 EWISGPHIVDIAE
-1489 ADAAKLEGGET
+1489 ADATKLEGGET
-1500 VTYESED
+1500 VTYKSED

-1514 PVAKVTENDDEDAK
+1514 PVAKITESDDDDAK

-1656 VTLKLTDITDADN
+1656 VTLELTDITDADN

-1675 PNNGVT
+1675 PNNGIT
-1681 TEKPFDLNEHQMTAE
+1681 TNEPFKLDKKLIAE

-1701 VESEYVGGV
+1701 VESEYVAGV
-1710 YKATKMIFTVPKY
+1710 YKATNITFTVPKY
-1723 GTSEVTTITME
+1723 GTSEVTTITMMDE
-1734 DTLTNVSVSK
+1734 TTNISVKK
-1744 VDNHGERVKG
+1744 VDNYGKPVAGALMQILIPETEEVVYEFTSTDDEHG
-1754 AKMSILEG
+1754 
-1762 TVNEEGKV
+1762 
-1770 VPAVDENGNEKAP
+1770 
-1783 VYTFTTTDKATD
+1783 TD
-1795 ISKYVKGSN
+1795 ISKYVKGG
-1804 EESGD
+1804 ER
-1809 VWYVLREDEAPFG
+1809 YILRESEAPFG
-1822 FEKMADQPFKV
+1822 FNTFEDIEFTVAGKQ
-1833 TGTNEEHQILVAVDK
+1833 NEAQVLIATDA
-1848 RKEYYVSAVKV
+1848 RKTYYVSAKKV
-1859 DKQNESKLLKG
+1859 DAQNTSKTLKG
-1870 AELTLYT
+1870 AEITLFNADNT
-1877 KDGKVAKEVSGK
+1877 VAKDVNGK
-1889 EAKGL
+1889 ECIGT
-1894 TDGKGNITWR
+1894 TDKNGVITWN
-1904 VEYNGDG
+1904 VEFNGDNG
-1911 TADTLEGYYVM
+1911 GYYVK
-1922 ETKAPQGYKLNT
+1922 ETGAPTGYRINNNK
-1934 DKHYVKLSEDYDFA
+1934 YAVELSEDYDFA
-1948 NNNPVKIIVRD
+1948 QNNPVIIVVND
-1959 TLLPAVAKTGDFS
+1959 EALPAVKTGVGTPFIAG
-1972 NPLLWTGIFTVA
+1972 GIFVFAIGLLFILNRKKKKSVA
-1984 VAGIFLAVRARR
+1984 E
-1996 NKA
+1996 